1 MDNVNKTPEEILN
14 ESNRVN
20 NINQRVH
27 DMGDATISVSM
38 SVYEL
43 LKQNGYDL
51 SSNFGPLYDYCKK
64 KNNDMIVINRDIKAL
79 VSYEEDLSKKE
90 ASTKNFYDA
99 MFNQYKTGYL
109 DIVEDLITNDPEFT
123 NSAPDDTQITNGKNE
138 FVVRM
143 NEIKYLLGIDVYNSE
158 DYSDKLK
165 KAKKNLSDNYER
177 FRNLTPDEVQ
187 TKGPALRNSIE
198 QNRYYISQ
206 LERRM
211 EAVND
216 LGAPKRAIDSPEQV
230 NELMSKLK
238 YLSNSYVNSIKLT
251 KETRIKLIEIFDR
264 IRMLVAD
271 YRNYVLNY
279 NTIERKYNKLINE
292 MGIVKAS
299 AKTKVREAL
308 DAETDIDNGFAP
320 LSGDAVEPK
329 EKPQDEFKPEPPKP
343 IETPAEE
350 KPQEKSSEKPQE
362 KSSENKP
369 KDSSETSTGSEDMP
383 NEEETDFDEEKLFHV
398 GDTVIYNGRSESV
411 KGIGAPKGLEI
422 GKEYKIDNIIL
433 SGNGLVYLML
443 EGVPY
448 FVDSAVF
455 EKLVKDDKKETGEP
469 DKGKPEEHSEQPVE
483 SPKPEKKDE
492 PKEKGTTTST
502 SSELED
508 EKTVTKGHD
517 YKVLSNDLE
526 DLAPVWRLASF
537 LGIAITI
544 SSGVPALCI
553 LAGWLAI
560 EGYKKIIDAKA
571 RDVITGRKVK
581 ERIKKA
587 AKNIEKAA
595 SEGSSTVTEND
606 VAEVKELVAE
616 VENSIQEE
624 KQEKPEEKESE
635 KTTEKPEEKESEK
648 TTEKPEVENKTITE
662 EKKPSENQSQEDLEA
677 DDIAKEIQKNME
689 NTLKPAGNLPID
701 DKSKGASPTRRM

>member
-1 MDNVNKTPEEILN
+1 MANGNKTPEEILN

-64 KNNDMIVINRDIKAL
+64 KNNDMIVINRDVKAL

-143 NEIKYLLGIDVYNSE
+143 NEIKYLLGVDVYNSE

-211 EAVND
+211 EAANS
-216 LGAPKRAIDSPEQV
+216 LGAPKNAINSPEQV

-264 IRMLVAD
+264 IRMLVTD

-299 AKTKVREAL
+299 AKTKSKEKL
-308 DAETDIDNGFAP
+308 DSETDIDNGFAP
-320 LSGDAVEPK
+320 LSGDTVEPK
-329 EKPQDEFKPEPPKP
+329 EKSQDEVKLEPPKP
-343 IETPAEE
+343 IETPTEE
-350 KPQEKSSEKPQE
+350 KPQDKPESPASAEEPAEEEKF
-362 KSSENKP
+362 
-369 KDSSETSTGSEDMP
+369 
-383 NEEETDFDEEKLFHV
+383 NEEELFHV
-398 GDTVIYNGRSESV
+398 GDVVIYNGKRESR
-411 KGIGAPKGLEI
+411 KDIGAPKGLEI
-422 GKEYKIDNIIL
+422 GKEYKVNNIVYI
-433 SGNGLVYLML
+433 NGLVYLAL
-443 EGVPY
+443 DGVRDV
-448 FVDSAVF
+448 VDSAVF
-455 EKLVKDDKKETGEP
+455 EKLVKGKENPVEE
-469 DKGKPEEHSEQPVE
+469 KPEEKSKPADTQTEAK
-483 SPKPEKKDE
+483 PKETEKEEPE
-492 PKEKGTTTST
+492 PKEKPQEKP
-502 SSELED
+502 SSEE
-508 EKTVTKGHD
+508 EKDITKGHD
-517 YKVLSNDLE
+517 YKLASSTFAK
-526 DLAPVWRLASF
+526 LAPVWRLAAV
-537 LGIAITI
+537 LGIALTAGITPFFI
-544 SSGVPALCI
+544 GG
-553 LAGWLAI
+553 GWLVL
-560 EGYKKIIDAKA
+560 EGIKKTVDSKSRDIIS
-571 RDVITGRKVK
+571 VRKVK
-581 ERIKKA
+581 EKITAKANEIKA
-587 AKNIEKAA
+587 AVSK
-595 SEGSSTVTEND
+595 GDSTVTEAD
-606 VAEVKELVAE
+606 AKEAADLVAE
-616 VENSIQEE
+616 LNNSLPTEPELEQSE
-624 KQEKPEEKESE
+624 QEK
-635 KTTEKPEEKESEK
+635 TD
-648 TTEKPEVENKTITE
+648 ENKGKNPADVE
-662 EKKPSENQSQEDLEA
+662 QNQENLEA
-677 DDIAKEIQKNME
+677 DDLAREIQANLE
-689 NTLKPAGNLPID
+689 NTLRPAGDLP
-701 DKSKGASPTRRM
+701 KTKTM

>member
-64 KNNDMIVINRDIKAL
+64 KNNDMIVINRDVKAL

-109 DIVEDLITNDPEFT
+109 DMVEDLITNDPEFSDKS
-123 NSAPDDTQITNGKNE
+123 NAPSEFQYKSGKNE

-211 EAVND
+211 EAANS
-216 LGAPKRAIDSPEQV
+216 LGAPKNAINSPEQV

-264 IRMLVAD
+264 IRMLVTD

-299 AKTKVREAL
+299 AKTKSKEKL
-308 DAETDIDNGFAP
+308 DSETDIDNEFAP

-343 IETPAEE
+343 IETPTEE
-350 KPQEKSSEKPQE
+350 KPQDKPESPTSAEEPAEEEKF
-362 KSSENKP
+362 
-369 KDSSETSTGSEDMP
+369 
-383 NEEETDFDEEKLFHV
+383 NEEELFHV
-398 GDTVIYNGRSESV
+398 GDVVIYNGKRESR
-411 KGIGAPKGLEI
+411 KDIGAPKGLEI
-422 GKEYKIDNIIL
+422 GKEYKVNNIVYI
-433 SGNGLVYLML
+433 NGLVYLAL
-443 EGVPY
+443 DGVRDV
-448 FVDSAVF
+448 VDSAVF
-455 EKLVKDDKKETGEP
+455 EKLVKGKENPVEE
-469 DKGKPEEHSEQPVE
+469 KPEEKSKPADTQTEAK
-483 SPKPEKKDE
+483 PKEPEKEEPE
-492 PKEKGTTTST
+492 PKEKPQEEPQEKP
-502 SSELED
+502 SSEE
-508 EKTVTKGHD
+508 EKDITKGHD
-517 YKVLSNDLE
+517 YKLASSTFAK
-526 DLAPVWRLASF
+526 LAPVWRIAAV
-537 LGIAITI
+537 LGIALTAGITPFFI
-544 SSGVPALCI
+544 GG
-553 LAGWLAI
+553 GWLVL
-560 EGYKKIIDAKA
+560 EGIKKIVDSKS
-571 RDVITGRKVK
+571 RDIISVRKVK
-581 ERIKKA
+581 EKITAKANEIKA
-587 AKNIEKAA
+587 AA
-595 SEGSSTVTEND
+595 SKGDSTVTEQD
-606 VAEVKELVAE
+606 AKDAADLVAE
-616 VENSIQEE
+616 LNNSLPTEPELEQPE
-624 KQEKPEEKESE
+624 QEK
-635 KTTEKPEEKESEK
+635 TD
-648 TTEKPEVENKTITE
+648 ENKGKNPAAAE
-662 EKKPSENQSQEDLEA
+662 QSQENLEA
-677 DDIAKEIQKNME
+677 DDLAREIQANLE
-689 NTLKPAGNLPID
+689 NTLRPAGDLP
-701 DKSKGASPTRRM
+701 KTKTM

>member
-1 MDNVNKTPEEILN
+1 MANGNKTPEEILN

-64 KNNDMIVINRDIKAL
+64 KNNDMIVINRDVKAL

-109 DIVEDLITNDPEFT
+109 DIVEDLITNDPEFSDKS
-123 NSAPDDTQITNGKNE
+123 NAPTEFQYKSGKNE

-143 NEIKYLLGIDVYNSE
+143 NEIKYLLGVDVYNSE

-211 EAVND
+211 EAANS
-216 LGAPKRAIDSPEQV
+216 LGAPKNAINSPEQV

-264 IRMLVAD
+264 IRMLVTD

-299 AKTKVREAL
+299 AKTKSKEKL
-308 DAETDIDNGFAP
+308 DSETDIDNEFAP

-343 IETPAEE
+343 IETPTEE
-350 KPQEKSSEKPQE
+350 KPQDKPESPASAEEPAEEEKF
-362 KSSENKP
+362 
-369 KDSSETSTGSEDMP
+369 
-383 NEEETDFDEEKLFHV
+383 NEEELFHV
-398 GDTVIYNGRSESV
+398 GDVVIYNGKRESR
-411 KGIGAPKGLEI
+411 KDIGAPKGLEI
-422 GKEYKIDNIIL
+422 GKEYKVNNIVYI
-433 SGNGLVYLML
+433 NGLVYLAL
-443 EGVPY
+443 DGVRDV
-448 FVDSAVF
+448 VDSAVF
-455 EKLVKDDKKETGEP
+455 EKLVKGKEN
-469 DKGKPEEHSEQPVE
+469 PVE
-483 SPKPEKKDE
+483 EKPQEKSKPVDTQTEAKPKEPEKEEPE
-492 PKEKGTTTST
+492 PKEKPQEEPQEKP
-502 SSELED
+502 SSEE
-508 EKTVTKGHD
+508 EKDITKGHD
-517 YKVLSNDLE
+517 YKLASSTFAK
-526 DLAPVWRLASF
+526 LAPVWRLAAV
-537 LGIAITI
+537 LGIALTAGITPFFI
-544 SSGVPALCI
+544 GG
-553 LAGWLAI
+553 GWLVL
-560 EGYKKIIDAKA
+560 EGIKKIVDSKS
-571 RDVITGRKVK
+571 RDIISVRKVK
-581 ERIKKA
+581 EKITEKANKVREAA
-587 AKNIEKAA
+587 AK
-595 SEGSSTVTEND
+595 GDSTVTEQD
-606 VAEVKELVAE
+606 AKDAADLVAE
-616 VENSIQEE
+616 LNNSLPTEPELEQPE
-624 KQEKPEEKESE
+624 QEKSD
-635 KTTEKPEEKESEK
+635 
-648 TTEKPEVENKTITE
+648 ENKGKNPADVE
-662 EKKPSENQSQEDLEA
+662 QSQENLEA
-677 DDIAKEIQKNME
+677 DDLAREIQANLE
-689 NTLKPAGNLPID
+689 NTLKPAGDLP
-701 DKSKGASPTRRM
+701 KTKTM

>member
-1 MDNVNKTPEEILN
+1 MANGNKTPEEILN

-38 SVYEL
+38 AVYEL

-64 KNNDMIVINRDIKAL
+64 KNNDMIVINRDVKAL

-109 DIVEDLITNDPEFT
+109 DIVEDLITNDPEFSDKS
-123 NSAPDDTQITNGKNE
+123 SAPTEFQYKSGKNE

-143 NEIKYLLGIDVYNSE
+143 NEIKYLLGVDVYNSE

-211 EAVND
+211 EAANS
-216 LGAPKRAIDSPEQV
+216 LGAPKNAINSPEQV

-264 IRMLVAD
+264 IRMLVTD

-299 AKTKVREAL
+299 AKTKSKEKL
-308 DAETDIDNGFAP
+308 DSETDIDNEFAP

-343 IETPAEE
+343 IETPTEE
-350 KPQEKSSEKPQE
+350 KPQDKPESPASAEEPAEEEKF
-362 KSSENKP
+362 
-369 KDSSETSTGSEDMP
+369 
-383 NEEETDFDEEKLFHV
+383 NEEELFHV
-398 GDTVIYNGRSESV
+398 GDVVIYNGKRESR
-411 KGIGAPKGLEI
+411 KDIGAPKGLEI
-422 GKEYKIDNIIL
+422 GKEYKVNNIVYI
-433 SGNGLVYLML
+433 NGLVYLAL
-443 EGVPY
+443 DGVRDV
-448 FVDSAVF
+448 VDSAVF
-455 EKLVKDDKKETGEP
+455 EKLVKGKEN
-469 DKGKPEEHSEQPVE
+469 PVE
-483 SPKPEKKDE
+483 EKPQEKSKPVDTQTEAKPKEPEKEEPE
-492 PKEKGTTTST
+492 PKEKPQEEPQEKP
-502 SSELED
+502 SSEE
-508 EKTVTKGHD
+508 EKDITKGHD
-517 YKVLSNDLE
+517 YKLASSTFAK
-526 DLAPVWRLASF
+526 LAPVWRLAAV
-537 LGIAITI
+537 LGIALTAGITPFFI
-544 SSGVPALCI
+544 GG
-553 LAGWLAI
+553 GWLVL
-560 EGYKKIIDAKA
+560 EGIKKIVDSKS
-571 RDVITGRKVK
+571 RDIISVRKVK
-581 ERIKKA
+581 EKITEKANKVREAA
-587 AKNIEKAA
+587 AK
-595 SEGSSTVTEND
+595 GDSTVTEQD
-606 VAEVKELVAE
+606 AKDAADLVAE
-616 VENSIQEE
+616 LNNSLPTEPELEQPE
-624 KQEKPEEKESE
+624 QEKSD
-635 KTTEKPEEKESEK
+635 
-648 TTEKPEVENKTITE
+648 ENKGKNPADVE
-662 EKKPSENQSQEDLEA
+662 QSQENLEA
-677 DDIAKEIQKNME
+677 DDLAREIQANLE
-689 NTLKPAGNLPID
+689 NTLKPAGDLP
-701 DKSKGASPTRRM
+701 KTKTM

>member
-1 MDNVNKTPEEILN
+1 MANGNKTPEEILN

-64 KNNDMIVINRDIKAL
+64 KNNDIIVINRDVKAL

-109 DIVEDLITNDPEFT
+109 DMVEDLITNDPEFT

-143 NEIKYLLGIDVYNSE
+143 NEIKYLLGVDVYNSE

-211 EAVND
+211 EAANS
-216 LGAPKRAIDSPEQV
+216 LGAPKNAINSPEQV

-264 IRMLVAD
+264 IRMLVTD

-299 AKTKVREAL
+299 AKTKSKEKL
-308 DAETDIDNGFAP
+308 DSETDIDNEFAP

-343 IETPAEE
+343 IETPTEE
-350 KPQEKSSEKPQE
+350 KPQDKPESPASAEEPTEEEKF
-362 KSSENKP
+362 
-369 KDSSETSTGSEDMP
+369 
-383 NEEETDFDEEKLFHV
+383 NEEELFHV
-398 GDTVIYNGRSESV
+398 GDVVIYNGKRESR
-411 KGIGAPKGLEI
+411 KDIGAPKGLEI
-422 GKEYKIDNIIL
+422 GKEYKVNNIVYI
-433 SGNGLVYLML
+433 NGLVYLAL
-443 EGVPY
+443 DGVRDV
-448 FVDSAVF
+448 VDSAVF
-455 EKLVKDDKKETGEP
+455 EKLVKGKENPVEE
-469 DKGKPEEHSEQPVE
+469 KPEEKSKPADTQTEAK
-483 SPKPEKKDE
+483 PKEPEKEEPE
-492 PKEKGTTTST
+492 PKEKPQEEPQEKP
-502 SSELED
+502 SSEEEED
-508 EKTVTKGHD
+508 ITKGHD
-517 YKVLSNDLE
+517 YKLASSTFAK
-526 DLAPVWRLASF
+526 LAPVWRLAAV
-537 LGIAITI
+537 LGIALTAGITPFFI
-544 SSGVPALCI
+544 GG
-553 LAGWLAI
+553 GWLVL
-560 EGYKKIIDAKA
+560 EGIKKIVDSKS
-571 RDVITGRKVK
+571 RDIISVRKVK
-581 ERIKKA
+581 EKITAKANEIKA
-587 AKNIEKAA
+587 AVSK
-595 SEGSSTVTEND
+595 GDSTVTEAD
-606 VAEVKELVAE
+606 AKEAADLVAE
-616 VENSIQEE
+616 LNNSLPTEPELEQP
-624 KQEKPEEKESE
+624 KQEK
-635 KTTEKPEEKESEK
+635 TG
-648 TTEKPEVENKTITE
+648 ENKGKNPADVE
-662 EKKPSENQSQEDLEA
+662 QSQENLEA
-677 DDIAKEIQKNME
+677 DDLAREIQANLE
-689 NTLKPAGNLPID
+689 NTLKPAGDLP
-701 DKSKGASPTRRM
+701 KTKAM

>member
-1 MDNVNKTPEEILN
+1 MANGNKTPEEILN

-64 KNNDMIVINRDIKAL
+64 KNNDIIVINRDVKAL

-109 DIVEDLITNDPEFT
+109 DIVEDLITNDPEFSDKS
-123 NSAPDDTQITNGKNE
+123 SAPTEFQYKSGKNE

-143 NEIKYLLGIDVYNSE
+143 NEIKYLLGVDVYNSE

-165 KAKKNLSDNYER
+165 KAKKKLSANYEH

-211 EAVND
+211 EAANS
-216 LGAPKRAIDSPEQV
+216 LGVPKRAIDSPEQV

-251 KETRIKLIEIFDR
+251 TETRIKLIEIFDR
-264 IRMLVAD
+264 IRMLVTD

-308 DAETDIDNGFAP
+308 DAETDIDNEFAP

-350 KPQEKSSEKPQE
+350 KPQDKPESPASAEEPAEEEKF
-362 KSSENKP
+362 
-369 KDSSETSTGSEDMP
+369 
-383 NEEETDFDEEKLFHV
+383 NEEELFHV
-398 GDTVIYNGRSESV
+398 GDVVIYNGKSESV

-422 GKEYKIDNIIL
+422 GKEYKVNNIVYI
-433 SGNGLVYLML
+433 NGLVYLAL
-443 EGVPY
+443 DGVRDV
-448 FVDSAVF
+448 VDSAVF
-455 EKLVKDDKKETGEP
+455 EKLVKGKENPVEE
-469 DKGKPEEHSEQPVE
+469 KPEEKSKPADTQTEAK
-483 SPKPEKKDE
+483 PKEPEKEEPE
-492 PKEKGTTTST
+492 PKEKPQEEPQEKP
-502 SSELED
+502 SSEE
-508 EKTVTKGHD
+508 EKDITKGHD
-517 YKVLSNDLE
+517 YKLASSTFAK
-526 DLAPVWRLASF
+526 LAPVWRLAAV
-537 LGIAITI
+537 LGIALTAGITPFFI
-544 SSGVPALCI
+544 GG
-553 LAGWLAI
+553 GWLVL
-560 EGYKKIIDAKA
+560 EGIKKTVDSKA
-571 RDVITGRKVK
+571 RDIISVRKVK
-581 ERIKKA
+581 EKITAKANEIKA
-587 AKNIEKAA
+587 AVSK
-595 SEGSSTVTEND
+595 GDSTVTEAD
-606 VAEVKELVAE
+606 AKEAADLVAE
-616 VENSIQEE
+616 LNNSLPTEPELEQPE
-624 KQEKPEEKESE
+624 QEK
-635 KTTEKPEEKESEK
+635 TD
-648 TTEKPEVENKTITE
+648 ENKGKNPADAE
-662 EKKPSENQSQEDLEA
+662 QSQENLEA
-677 DDIAKEIQKNME
+677 DDLAREIQANLE
-689 NTLKPAGNLPID
+689 NTLRPAGDLP
-701 DKSKGASPTRRM
+701 KTKTM

>member
-1 MDNVNKTPEEILN
+1 MANGNKTPEEILN

-64 KNNDMIVINRDIKAL
+64 KNNDMIVINRDVKAL

-109 DIVEDLITNDPEFT
+109 DMVEDLITNDPEFSDKS
-123 NSAPDDTQITNGKNE
+123 NAPTEFQYKSGKNE

-143 NEIKYLLGIDVYNSE
+143 NEIKYLLGVDVYNSE

-211 EAVND
+211 EAANS
-216 LGAPKRAIDSPEQV
+216 LGAPKNAIDSPEQV

-264 IRMLVAD
+264 IRMLVTD

-299 AKTKVREAL
+299 AKTKSKEKL
-308 DAETDIDNGFAP
+308 DSETDIDNEFAP

-329 EKPQDEFKPEPPKP
+329 EKPQDEVKLETPKP
-343 IETPAEE
+343 IETPTEE
-350 KPQEKSSEKPQE
+350 KPQDKPESPASAEEPAEEEKF
-362 KSSENKP
+362 
-369 KDSSETSTGSEDMP
+369 
-383 NEEETDFDEEKLFHV
+383 NEEELFHV
-398 GDTVIYNGRSESV
+398 GDVVIYNGKRESR
-411 KGIGAPKGLEI
+411 KDIGAPKGLEI
-422 GKEYKIDNIIL
+422 GKEYKVNNIVYI
-433 SGNGLVYLML
+433 NGLVYLAL
-443 EGVPY
+443 DGVRDV
-448 FVDSAVF
+448 VDSAVF
-455 EKLVKDDKKETGEP
+455 EKLVKGKENPVEE
-469 DKGKPEEHSEQPVE
+469 KPEEKSKPADTQTEAK
-483 SPKPEKKDE
+483 PKEPEKEEPE
-492 PKEKGTTTST
+492 PKEKPQEEPQEKP
-502 SSELED
+502 SSEE
-508 EKTVTKGHD
+508 EKDVTKGHD
-517 YKVLSNDLE
+517 YKLASSTFAK
-526 DLAPVWRLASF
+526 LAPVWRLAAV
-537 LGIAITI
+537 LGIALTAGITPFFI
-544 SSGVPALCI
+544 GG
-553 LAGWLAI
+553 GWLVL
-560 EGYKKIIDAKA
+560 EGIKKIVDSKS
-571 RDVITGRKVK
+571 RDIISVRKVK
-581 ERIKKA
+581 EKITAKANEIKA
-587 AKNIEKAA
+587 AA
-595 SEGSSTVTEND
+595 SKGDSTVTEAD
-606 VAEVKELVAE
+606 AKEAEDLVAE
-616 VENSIQEE
+616 LNNSLPTEPELEQPE
-624 KQEKPEEKESE
+624 QEK
-635 KTTEKPEEKESEK
+635 TD
-648 TTEKPEVENKTITE
+648 ENKGKNPADAE
-662 EKKPSENQSQEDLEA
+662 QSQENLEA
-677 DDIAKEIQKNME
+677 DDLAREIQANLE
-689 NTLKPAGNLPID
+689 NTLRPAGDLP
-701 DKSKGASPTRRM
+701 KTKTM

>member
-1 MDNVNKTPEEILN
+1 MANGNKTPEEILN

-64 KNNDMIVINRDIKAL
+64 KNNDIIVINRDVKAL

-109 DIVEDLITNDPEFT
+109 DMVEDLITNDPEFT

-143 NEIKYLLGIDVYNSE
+143 NEIKYLLGVDVYNSE

-211 EAVND
+211 EAANS
-216 LGAPKRAIDSPEQV
+216 LGAPKNAINSPEQV

-264 IRMLVAD
+264 IRMLVTD

-299 AKTKVREAL
+299 AKTKSKEKL
-308 DAETDIDNGFAP
+308 DSETDIDNEFAP

-343 IETPAEE
+343 IETPTEE
-350 KPQEKSSEKPQE
+350 KPQDKPESPASAEEPAEEEKF
-362 KSSENKP
+362 
-369 KDSSETSTGSEDMP
+369 
-383 NEEETDFDEEKLFHV
+383 NEEELFHV
-398 GDTVIYNGRSESV
+398 GDVVIYNGKRESR
-411 KGIGAPKGLEI
+411 KDIGAPKGLEI
-422 GKEYKIDNIIL
+422 GKEYKVNNIVYI
-433 SGNGLVYLML
+433 NGLVYLAL
-443 EGVPY
+443 DGVRDV
-448 FVDSAVF
+448 VDSAVF
-455 EKLVKDDKKETGEP
+455 EKLVKGKENPVEE
-469 DKGKPEEHSEQPVE
+469 KPEEKSKPADTQTEAK
-483 SPKPEKKDE
+483 PKEPEKEEPE
-492 PKEKGTTTST
+492 PKEKPQEEPQEKP
-502 SSELED
+502 SSEEEED
-508 EKTVTKGHD
+508 ITKGHD
-517 YKVLSNDLE
+517 YKLASSTFAK
-526 DLAPVWRLASF
+526 LAPVWRLAAV
-537 LGIAITI
+537 LGIALTAGITPFFI
-544 SSGVPALCI
+544 GG
-553 LAGWLAI
+553 GWLVL
-560 EGYKKIIDAKA
+560 EGIKKTVDSKSRDIIS
-571 RDVITGRKVK
+571 VRKVK
-581 ERIKKA
+581 EKITAKANEIKA
-587 AKNIEKAA
+587 AVSK
-595 SEGSSTVTEND
+595 GDSTVTEAD
-606 VAEVKELVAE
+606 AKEAEDLVAE
-616 VENSIQEE
+616 LNNSLPTEPELEQPE
-624 KQEKPEEKESE
+624 QEK
-635 KTTEKPEEKESEK
+635 TD
-648 TTEKPEVENKTITE
+648 ENKGKNPADAE
-662 EKKPSENQSQEDLEA
+662 QSQENLEA
-677 DDIAKEIQKNME
+677 DDLAREIQANLE
-689 NTLKPAGNLPID
+689 NTLRPAGDLP
-701 DKSKGASPTRRM
+701 KTKTM

>member
-1 MDNVNKTPEEILN
+1 MANGNKTPEEILN

-64 KNNDMIVINRDIKAL
+64 KNNDMIVINRDVKAL

-143 NEIKYLLGIDVYNSE
+143 NEIKYLLGVDVYNSE

-211 EAVND
+211 EAANS
-216 LGAPKRAIDSPEQV
+216 LGAPKNAIDSPEQV

-264 IRMLVAD
+264 IRMLVTD

-299 AKTKVREAL
+299 AKTKSKEKL
-308 DAETDIDNGFAP
+308 DSETDIDNEFAP

-343 IETPAEE
+343 IETPTEE
-350 KPQEKSSEKPQE
+350 KPQDKPESPASAEEPAEEEKF
-362 KSSENKP
+362 
-369 KDSSETSTGSEDMP
+369 
-383 NEEETDFDEEKLFHV
+383 NEEELFHV
-398 GDTVIYNGRSESV
+398 GDVVIYNGKRESR
-411 KGIGAPKGLEI
+411 KDIGAPKGLEI
-422 GKEYKIDNIIL
+422 GKEYKVNNIVYI
-433 SGNGLVYLML
+433 NGLVYLAL
-443 EGVPY
+443 DGVRDV
-448 FVDSAVF
+448 VDSAVF
-455 EKLVKDDKKETGEP
+455 EKLVKGKENPVEE
-469 DKGKPEEHSEQPVE
+469 KPEEKSKPADTQTEAK
-483 SPKPEKKDE
+483 PKEPEKEEPE
-492 PKEKGTTTST
+492 PKEKPQ
-502 SSELED
+502 EEPQ
-508 EKTVTKGHD
+508 EKPSAEEEKDITKGHD
-517 YKVLSNDLE
+517 YKLASSTFAK
-526 DLAPVWRLASF
+526 LAPVWRLAAV
-537 LGIAITI
+537 LGIALTAGITPFFI
-544 SSGVPALCI
+544 GG
-553 LAGWLAI
+553 GWLVL
-560 EGYKKIIDAKA
+560 EGIKKIVDSKS
-571 RDVITGRKVK
+571 RDIISVRKVK
-581 ERIKKA
+581 EKITAKANEIKA
-587 AKNIEKAA
+587 AA
-595 SEGSSTVTEND
+595 SKGDSTVTEAD
-606 VAEVKELVAE
+606 AKEAEDLVAE
-616 VENSIQEE
+616 LNNSLPTEPELEQPE
-624 KQEKPEEKESE
+624 QEK
-635 KTTEKPEEKESEK
+635 TD
-648 TTEKPEVENKTITE
+648 ENKGKNPADAE
-662 EKKPSENQSQEDLEA
+662 QSQENLEA
-677 DDIAKEIQKNME
+677 DDLAREIQANLE
-689 NTLKPAGNLPID
+689 NTLRPAGDLP
-701 DKSKGASPTRRM
+701 KTKTM

>member
-1 MDNVNKTPEEILN
+1 MANGNKTPEEILN

-64 KNNDMIVINRDIKAL
+64 KNNDMIVINRDVKAL
-79 VSYEEDLSKKE
+79 VSYEDDLSKKE

-109 DIVEDLITNDPEFT
+109 DMVEDLITNDPEFSDKS
-123 NSAPDDTQITNGKNE
+123 NAPTEFQYKSGKNE

-143 NEIKYLLGIDVYNSE
+143 NEIKYLLGVDVYNSE

-211 EAVND
+211 EAANS
-216 LGAPKRAIDSPEQV
+216 LGAPKNAINSPEQV

-264 IRMLVAD
+264 IRMLVTD

-299 AKTKVREAL
+299 AKTKSKEKL
-308 DAETDIDNGFAP
+308 DSETDIDNEFAP
-320 LSGDAVEPK
+320 LSGDAVESK
-329 EKPQDEFKPEPPKP
+329 EKPQDEVKLEPPKP
-343 IETPAEE
+343 IETPTDE
-350 KPQEKSSEKPQE
+350 KPQDIPESPASAEEPAEEEKF
-362 KSSENKP
+362 
-369 KDSSETSTGSEDMP
+369 
-383 NEEETDFDEEKLFHV
+383 NEEELFHV
-398 GDTVIYNGRSESV
+398 GDVVIYNGKRESR
-411 KGIGAPKGLEI
+411 KDIGAPKGLEI
-422 GKEYKIDNIIL
+422 GKEYKVNNIVYI
-433 SGNGLVYLML
+433 NGLVYLAL
-443 EGVPY
+443 DGVRDV
-448 FVDSAVF
+448 VDSAVF
-455 EKLVKDDKKETGEP
+455 EKLVKGKENPVEE
-469 DKGKPEEHSEQPVE
+469 KPEEKSKPADTQTEAK
-483 SPKPEKKDE
+483 PKEPEKEEPE
-492 PKEKGTTTST
+492 PKEKPQEEPQEKP
-502 SSELED
+502 SSEE
-508 EKTVTKGHD
+508 EKDITKGHD
-517 YKVLSNDLE
+517 YKLASSTFAK
-526 DLAPVWRLASF
+526 LAPVWRLAAV
-537 LGIAITI
+537 LGIALTAGITPFFI
-544 SSGVPALCI
+544 GG
-553 LAGWLAI
+553 GWLVL
-560 EGYKKIIDAKA
+560 EGIKKIVDSKS
-571 RDVITGRKVK
+571 RDIISVRKVK
-581 ERIKKA
+581 EKITEKAKKVREAA
-587 AKNIEKAA
+587 AK
-595 SEGSSTVTEND
+595 GDSTVTEQD
-606 VAEVKELVAE
+606 AKDAADLVAE
-616 VENSIQEE
+616 LNNSLPTEPELEQPE
-624 KQEKPEEKESE
+624 QEK
-635 KTTEKPEEKESEK
+635 TD
-648 TTEKPEVENKTITE
+648 ENKGKNPADVE
-662 EKKPSENQSQEDLEA
+662 QSQENLEA
-677 DDIAKEIQKNME
+677 DDLAREIQANLE
-689 NTLKPAGNLPID
+689 NTLRPAGDLP
-701 DKSKGASPTRRM
+701 KTKTM

>member
-1 MDNVNKTPEEILN
+1 MANGNKTPEEILN

-64 KNNDMIVINRDIKAL
+64 KNNDMIVINRDVKAL

-109 DIVEDLITNDPEFT
+109 DIVEDLITNDPEFSDKS
-123 NSAPDDTQITNGKNE
+123 SAPTEFQYKSGKNE

-143 NEIKYLLGIDVYNSE
+143 NEIKYLLGVDVYNSE

-211 EAVND
+211 EAANS
-216 LGAPKRAIDSPEQV
+216 LGAPKNAINSPEQV

-264 IRMLVAD
+264 IRMLVTD

-299 AKTKVREAL
+299 AKTKSKEKL
-308 DAETDIDNGFAP
+308 DSETDIDNEFAP

-343 IETPAEE
+343 IETPTEE
-350 KPQEKSSEKPQE
+350 KPQDKPESPASAEEPAEEEKF
-362 KSSENKP
+362 
-369 KDSSETSTGSEDMP
+369 
-383 NEEETDFDEEKLFHV
+383 NEEELFHV
-398 GDTVIYNGRSESV
+398 GDVVIYNGKRESR
-411 KGIGAPKGLEI
+411 KDIGAPKGLEI
-422 GKEYKIDNIIL
+422 GKEYKVNNIVYI
-433 SGNGLVYLML
+433 NGLVYLAL
-443 EGVPY
+443 DGVRDV
-448 FVDSAVF
+448 VDSAVF
-455 EKLVKDDKKETGEP
+455 EKLVKGKENPVEE
-469 DKGKPEEHSEQPVE
+469 KPEEKSKPVNTQTE
-483 SPKPEKKDE
+483 AKPKEPEKEE
-492 PKEKGTTTST
+492 PEHKEKPQEEPQEKP
-502 SSELED
+502 SSEE
-508 EKTVTKGHD
+508 EKDITKGHD
-517 YKVLSNDLE
+517 YKLASSTFAK
-526 DLAPVWRLASF
+526 LAPVWRIAAV
-537 LGIAITI
+537 LGIALTAGITPFFI
-544 SSGVPALCI
+544 GG
-553 LAGWLAI
+553 GWLVL
-560 EGYKKIIDAKA
+560 EGIKKIVDSKS
-571 RDVITGRKVK
+571 RDIISVRKVK
-581 ERIKKA
+581 EKITAKANEIKA
-587 AKNIEKAA
+587 AA
-595 SEGSSTVTEND
+595 SKGDSTVTEQD
-606 VAEVKELVAE
+606 AKDAADLVAE
-616 VENSIQEE
+616 LNNSLPTEPELEQPE
-624 KQEKPEEKESE
+624 QEKSD
-635 KTTEKPEEKESEK
+635 
-648 TTEKPEVENKTITE
+648 ENKGKNPADVE
-662 EKKPSENQSQEDLEA
+662 QSQENLEA
-677 DDIAKEIQKNME
+677 DDLAREIQANLE
-689 NTLKPAGNLPID
+689 NTLKPAGDLP
-701 DKSKGASPTRRM
+701 KTKAM

>member
-1 MDNVNKTPEEILN
+1 MANGNKTPEEILN

-109 DIVEDLITNDPEFT
+109 DIVEDLITNDPEFSDKS
-123 NSAPDDTQITNGKNE
+123 NAPTEFQYKSGKNE

-143 NEIKYLLGIDVYNSE
+143 NEIKYLLGVDVYNSE

-211 EAVND
+211 EAANS
-216 LGAPKRAIDSPEQV
+216 LGAPKNAINSPEQV

-264 IRMLVAD
+264 IRMLVTD

-329 EKPQDEFKPEPPKP
+329 EKPQDEVKPEPPKP
-343 IETPAEE
+343 IETPTEE
-350 KPQEKSSEKPQE
+350 KPQDKPESPASAEEPAEEEKF
-362 KSSENKP
+362 
-369 KDSSETSTGSEDMP
+369 
-383 NEEETDFDEEKLFHV
+383 NEEELFHV
-398 GDTVIYNGRSESV
+398 GDVVIYNGKRESR
-411 KGIGAPKGLEI
+411 KDIGAPKGLEI
-422 GKEYKIDNIIL
+422 GKEYKVNNIVYI
-433 SGNGLVYLML
+433 NGLVYLAL
-443 EGVPY
+443 DGVRDV
-448 FVDSAVF
+448 VDSAVF
-455 EKLVKDDKKETGEP
+455 EKLVKGKENPVEE
-469 DKGKPEEHSEQPVE
+469 KPEEKSKPVDTQTE
-483 SPKPEKKDE
+483 AKPKEPEKEEPE
-492 PKEKGTTTST
+492 PKEKPQEEPQEKP
-502 SSELED
+502 SSEE
-508 EKTVTKGHD
+508 EKDITKGHD
-517 YKVLSNDLE
+517 YKLASSTFAK
-526 DLAPVWRLASF
+526 LAPVWRLAAV
-537 LGIAITI
+537 LGIALTAGITPFFI
-544 SSGVPALCI
+544 GG
-553 LAGWLAI
+553 GWLVL
-560 EGYKKIIDAKA
+560 EGIKKIVDSKS
-571 RDVITGRKVK
+571 RDIISVRKVK
-581 ERIKKA
+581 EKITEKANKVREAA
-587 AKNIEKAA
+587 AK
-595 SEGSSTVTEND
+595 GDSTVTEQD
-606 VAEVKELVAE
+606 AKDAADLVAE
-616 VENSIQEE
+616 LNNSLPTEPELEQPE
-624 KQEKPEEKESE
+624 QEKSD
-635 KTTEKPEEKESEK
+635 
-648 TTEKPEVENKTITE
+648 ENKGKNPADVE
-662 EKKPSENQSQEDLEA
+662 QSQENLEA
-677 DDIAKEIQKNME
+677 DDLAREIQANLE
-689 NTLKPAGNLPID
+689 NTLRPAGDLP
-701 DKSKGASPTRRM
+701 KTKTM

>member
-1 MDNVNKTPEEILN
+1 MANGNKTPEEILN

-64 KNNDMIVINRDIKAL
+64 KNNDMIVINRDVKAL

-143 NEIKYLLGIDVYNSE
+143 NEIKYLLGVDVYNSE

-211 EAVND
+211 EAANS
-216 LGAPKRAIDSPEQV
+216 LGAPKNAINSPEQV

-264 IRMLVAD
+264 IRMLVTD

-299 AKTKVREAL
+299 AKTKSKEKL
-308 DAETDIDNGFAP
+308 DSETDIDNGFAP
-320 LSGDAVEPK
+320 LSGDTVEPK
-329 EKPQDEFKPEPPKP
+329 EKSQDEVKLEPPKP
-343 IETPAEE
+343 IETPTEE
-350 KPQEKSSEKPQE
+350 KPQDKPESPASAEEPAEEEKF
-362 KSSENKP
+362 
-369 KDSSETSTGSEDMP
+369 
-383 NEEETDFDEEKLFHV
+383 NEEELFHV
-398 GDTVIYNGRSESV
+398 GDVVIYNGKRESR
-411 KGIGAPKGLEI
+411 KDIGAPKGLEI
-422 GKEYKIDNIIL
+422 GKEYKVNNIVYI
-433 SGNGLVYLML
+433 NGLVYLAL
-443 EGVPY
+443 DGVRDV
-448 FVDSAVF
+448 VDSAVF
-455 EKLVKDDKKETGEP
+455 EKLVKGKENPVEE
-469 DKGKPEEHSEQPVE
+469 KPEEKSKPADTQTEAK
-483 SPKPEKKDE
+483 PKEPEKEEPE
-492 PKEKGTTTST
+492 PKEKPQEKP
-502 SSELED
+502 SSEE
-508 EKTVTKGHD
+508 EKDITKGHD
-517 YKVLSNDLE
+517 YKLASSTFAK
-526 DLAPVWRLASF
+526 LAPVWRLAAV
-537 LGIAITI
+537 LGIALTAGITPFFI
-544 SSGVPALCI
+544 GG
-553 LAGWLAI
+553 GWLVL
-560 EGYKKIIDAKA
+560 EGIKKIVDSKS
-571 RDVITGRKVK
+571 RDIISVRKVK
-581 ERIKKA
+581 EKITVKANEIKA
-587 AKNIEKAA
+587 AVSK
-595 SEGSSTVTEND
+595 GDSTVTEAD
-606 VAEVKELVAE
+606 AKEAADLVAE
-616 VENSIQEE
+616 LNNSLPTEPELEQPE
-624 KQEKPEEKESE
+624 QEK
-635 KTTEKPEEKESEK
+635 TD
-648 TTEKPEVENKTITE
+648 ENKGKNPADVE
-662 EKKPSENQSQEDLEA
+662 QSQENLEA
-677 DDIAKEIQKNME
+677 DDLAREIQANLE
-689 NTLKPAGNLPID
+689 NTLRPAGDLP
-701 DKSKGASPTRRM
+701 KTKTM

>member
-1 MDNVNKTPEEILN
+1 MANGNKTPEEILN

-64 KNNDMIVINRDIKAL
+64 KNNDMIVINRDVKAL

-109 DIVEDLITNDPEFT
+109 DIVEDLITNDPEFSDKS
-123 NSAPDDTQITNGKNE
+123 SAPTEFQYKSGKNE

-143 NEIKYLLGIDVYNSE
+143 NEIKYLLGVDVYNSE

-211 EAVND
+211 EAANS
-216 LGAPKRAIDSPEQV
+216 LGAPKNAINSPEQV

-264 IRMLVAD
+264 IRMLVTD

-299 AKTKVREAL
+299 AKTKSKEKL
-308 DAETDIDNGFAP
+308 DSETDIDNEFAP

-329 EKPQDEFKPEPPKP
+329 EKPQDEVKPEPPKP
-343 IETPAEE
+343 IETPTEE
-350 KPQEKSSEKPQE
+350 KPQDKPESPASAEEPAEEEKF
-362 KSSENKP
+362 
-369 KDSSETSTGSEDMP
+369 
-383 NEEETDFDEEKLFHV
+383 NEEELFHV
-398 GDTVIYNGRSESV
+398 GDVVIYNGKRESR
-411 KGIGAPKGLEI
+411 KDIGAPKGLEI
-422 GKEYKIDNIIL
+422 GKEYKVNNIVYI
-433 SGNGLVYLML
+433 NGLVYLAL
-443 EGVPY
+443 DGVRDV
-448 FVDSAVF
+448 VDSAVF
-455 EKLVKDDKKETGEP
+455 EKLVKGKENPVEE
-469 DKGKPEEHSEQPVE
+469 KPEEKSKPVDTQTE
-483 SPKPEKKDE
+483 AKPKEPEKEEPE
-492 PKEKGTTTST
+492 PKEKPQEEPQEKP
-502 SSELED
+502 SSEE
-508 EKTVTKGHD
+508 EKDITKGHD
-517 YKVLSNDLE
+517 YKLASSTFAK
-526 DLAPVWRLASF
+526 LAPVWRLAAV
-537 LGIAITI
+537 LGIALTAGITPFFI
-544 SSGVPALCI
+544 GG
-553 LAGWLAI
+553 GWLVL
-560 EGYKKIIDAKA
+560 EGIKKIVDSKS
-571 RDVITGRKVK
+571 RDIISVRKVK
-581 ERIKKA
+581 EKITEKANKVRKA
-587 AKNIEKAA
+587 AAK
-595 SEGSSTVTEND
+595 GDSTVTEED
-606 VAEVKELVAE
+606 AKDAADLVAE
-616 VENSIQEE
+616 LNNSLPTEPELEQPE
-624 KQEKPEEKESE
+624 QEKSD
-635 KTTEKPEEKESEK
+635 
-648 TTEKPEVENKTITE
+648 ENKGKNPADVE
-662 EKKPSENQSQEDLEA
+662 QSQENLEA
-677 DDIAKEIQKNME
+677 DDLAREIQANLE
-689 NTLKPAGNLPID
+689 NTLRPAGDLP
-701 DKSKGASPTRRM
+701 KTKTM

>member
-1 MDNVNKTPEEILN
+1 MANGNKTPEEILN

-64 KNNDMIVINRDIKAL
+64 KNNDIIVINRDVKAL

-109 DIVEDLITNDPEFT
+109 DIVEDLITNDPEFSDKSSVPT
-123 NSAPDDTQITNGKNE
+123 EFQYKSGKNE

-143 NEIKYLLGIDVYNSE
+143 NEIKYLLGVDVYNSE

-211 EAVND
+211 EAANS
-216 LGAPKRAIDSPEQV
+216 LGAPKNAINSPEQV

-264 IRMLVAD
+264 IRMLVTD

-292 MGIVKAS
+292 MGIVKAGD
-299 AKTKVREAL
+299 KTKVREAL

-329 EKPQDEFKPEPPKP
+329 EKPQDEFKPEPPEP

-350 KPQEKSSEKPQE
+350 KPQDKPESPASAEEPAEEEKF
-362 KSSENKP
+362 
-369 KDSSETSTGSEDMP
+369 
-383 NEEETDFDEEKLFHV
+383 NEEELFHV
-398 GDTVIYNGRSESV
+398 GDVVIYNGKRESR
-411 KGIGAPKGLEI
+411 KDIGAPKGLEI
-422 GKEYKIDNIIL
+422 GKEYKVNNIVYI
-433 SGNGLVYLML
+433 NGLVYLAL
-443 EGVPY
+443 DGVRDV
-448 FVDSAVF
+448 VDSAVF
-455 EKLVKDDKKETGEP
+455 EKLVKGKENPVEE
-469 DKGKPEEHSEQPVE
+469 KPEEKSKPADTQTEAK
-483 SPKPEKKDE
+483 PKEPEKEE
-492 PKEKGTTTST
+492 PESKEKPQEVPQEKPS
-502 SSELED
+502 D
-508 EKTVTKGHD
+508 EEEKDITKGHD
-517 YKVLSNDLE
+517 YKLASSTFAK
-526 DLAPVWRLASF
+526 LAPVWRLAAV
-537 LGIAITI
+537 LGIALTAGITPFFI
-544 SSGVPALCI
+544 GG
-553 LAGWLAI
+553 GWLVL
-560 EGYKKIIDAKA
+560 EGIKKTVDSKSRDIIS
-571 RDVITGRKVK
+571 VRKVK
-581 ERIKKA
+581 EKITAKANEIKA
-587 AKNIEKAA
+587 AVSK
-595 SEGSSTVTEND
+595 GDSTVTEAD
-606 VAEVKELVAE
+606 AKEAADLVAE
-616 VENSIQEE
+616 LNNSLPTEPELKQPE
-624 KQEKPEEKESE
+624 QEK
-635 KTTEKPEEKESEK
+635 TD
-648 TTEKPEVENKTITE
+648 ENKGKNPADVE
-662 EKKPSENQSQEDLEA
+662 QSQENLEA
-677 DDIAKEIQKNME
+677 DDLAREIQANLE
-689 NTLKPAGNLPID
+689 NTLKPAGDLP
-701 DKSKGASPTRRM
+701 KTKTM

>member
-64 KNNDMIVINRDIKAL
+64 KNNDMIVINRDVKAL

-109 DIVEDLITNDPEFT
+109 DIVEDLITNDSEFSDKS
-123 NSAPDDTQITNGKNE
+123 NAPTEFQYKSGKNE

-143 NEIKYLLGIDVYNSE
+143 NEIKYLLGVDVYNSE

-211 EAVND
+211 EAANS
-216 LGAPKRAIDSPEQV
+216 LGAPKNAIDSPEQV

-264 IRMLVAD
+264 IRMLVTD

-299 AKTKVREAL
+299 AKTKSKEKL
-308 DAETDIDNGFAP
+308 DSETDIDNEFAP

-329 EKPQDEFKPEPPKP
+329 EKPQDIPESPASA
-343 IETPAEE
+343 EEPAEE
-350 KPQEKSSEKPQE
+350 EKF
-362 KSSENKP
+362 
-369 KDSSETSTGSEDMP
+369 
-383 NEEETDFDEEKLFHV
+383 NEEELFHV
-398 GDTVIYNGRSESV
+398 GDVVIYNGKRESR
-411 KGIGAPKGLEI
+411 KDIGAPKGLEI
-422 GKEYKIDNIIL
+422 GKEYKVNNIVYI
-433 SGNGLVYLML
+433 NGLVYLAL
-443 EGVPY
+443 DGVRDV
-448 FVDSAVF
+448 VDSAVF
-455 EKLVKDDKKETGEP
+455 EKLVKGKENPVEE
-469 DKGKPEEHSEQPVE
+469 KPEEKSKPADTQTEAKPKESEKEEP
-483 SPKPEKKDE
+483 E
-492 PKEKGTTTST
+492 PKEKPQEEPQEKP
-502 SSELED
+502 SSEE
-508 EKTVTKGHD
+508 EKDITKGHD
-517 YKVLSNDLE
+517 YKLASSTFAK
-526 DLAPVWRLASF
+526 LAPVWRLAAV
-537 LGIAITI
+537 LGIALTAGITPFFI
-544 SSGVPALCI
+544 GG
-553 LAGWLAI
+553 GWLVL
-560 EGYKKIIDAKA
+560 EGIKKIVDSKS
-571 RDVITGRKVK
+571 RDIISVRKVK
-581 ERIKKA
+581 EKITAKANEIKA
-587 AKNIEKAA
+587 AVSK
-595 SEGSSTVTEND
+595 GDSTVTEAD
-606 VAEVKELVAE
+606 AKEAEDLVAE
-616 VENSIQEE
+616 LNNSLPTEPELEQP
-624 KQEKPEEKESE
+624 KQEK
-635 KTTEKPEEKESEK
+635 TD
-648 TTEKPEVENKTITE
+648 ENKGNNPADAE
-662 EKKPSENQSQEDLEA
+662 QSQENLEA
-677 DDIAKEIQKNME
+677 DDLAREIQANLE
-689 NTLKPAGNLPID
+689 NTLKPAGDLP
-701 DKSKGASPTRRM
+701 KTKTM

>member
-1 MDNVNKTPEEILN
+1 MANGNKTPEEILN

-64 KNNDMIVINRDIKAL
+64 KNNDIIVINRDVKAL

-109 DIVEDLITNDPEFT
+109 DMVEDLITNDPEFT

-143 NEIKYLLGIDVYNSE
+143 NEIKYLLGVDVYNSE

-211 EAVND
+211 EAANS
-216 LGAPKRAIDSPEQV
+216 LGAPKNAINSPEQV

-264 IRMLVAD
+264 IRMLVTD

-299 AKTKVREAL
+299 AKTKSKEKL
-308 DAETDIDNGFAP
+308 DSETDIDNEFAP

-343 IETPAEE
+343 IETPTEE
-350 KPQEKSSEKPQE
+350 KPQDKPESPASAEEPTEEEKF
-362 KSSENKP
+362 
-369 KDSSETSTGSEDMP
+369 
-383 NEEETDFDEEKLFHV
+383 NEEELFHV
-398 GDTVIYNGRSESV
+398 GDVVIYNGKRESR
-411 KGIGAPKGLEI
+411 KDIGAPKGLEI
-422 GKEYKIDNIIL
+422 GKEYKVNNIVYI
-433 SGNGLVYLML
+433 NGLVYLAL
-443 EGVPY
+443 DGVRDV
-448 FVDSAVF
+448 VDSAVF
-455 EKLVKDDKKETGEP
+455 EKLVKGKENPVEE
-469 DKGKPEEHSEQPVE
+469 KPEEKSKPADTQTEAK
-483 SPKPEKKDE
+483 PKEPEKEEPE
-492 PKEKGTTTST
+492 PKEKPQEEPQEKP
-502 SSELED
+502 SSEEEED
-508 EKTVTKGHD
+508 ITKGHD
-517 YKVLSNDLE
+517 YKLASSTFAK
-526 DLAPVWRLASF
+526 LAPVWRLAAV
-537 LGIAITI
+537 LGIALTAGITPFFI
-544 SSGVPALCI
+544 GG
-553 LAGWLAI
+553 GWLVL
-560 EGYKKIIDAKA
+560 EGIKKIVDSKS
-571 RDVITGRKVK
+571 RDIISVRKVK
-581 ERIKKA
+581 EKITAKANEIKA
-587 AKNIEKAA
+587 AVSK
-595 SEGSSTVTEND
+595 GDSTVTEAD
-606 VAEVKELVAE
+606 AKEAADLVAE
-616 VENSIQEE
+616 LNNSLPTEPELEQP
-624 KQEKPEEKESE
+624 KQEK
-635 KTTEKPEEKESEK
+635 TD
-648 TTEKPEVENKTITE
+648 ENKGKNPAYAE
-662 EKKPSENQSQEDLEA
+662 QSQENLEA
-677 DDIAKEIQKNME
+677 DDLAREIQANLE
-689 NTLKPAGNLPID
+689 NTLRPAGDLP
-701 DKSKGASPTRRM
+701 KTKTM

>member
-1 MDNVNKTPEEILN
+1 MANGNKTPEEILN

-64 KNNDMIVINRDIKAL
+64 KNNDMIVINRDVKAL

-109 DIVEDLITNDPEFT
+109 DIVEDLITNDPEFSDKS
-123 NSAPDDTQITNGKNE
+123 NAPTEFQYKSGKNE

-143 NEIKYLLGIDVYNSE
+143 NEIKYLLGVDVYNSE

-211 EAVND
+211 EAANS
-216 LGAPKRAIDSPEQV
+216 LGAPKNAINSPEQV

-264 IRMLVAD
+264 IGMLVTD

-299 AKTKVREAL
+299 AKTKSKEKL
-308 DAETDIDNGFAP
+308 DSETDIDNEFAP

-343 IETPAEE
+343 IETPTEE
-350 KPQEKSSEKPQE
+350 KPQDKPESPASAEEPAEEEKF
-362 KSSENKP
+362 
-369 KDSSETSTGSEDMP
+369 
-383 NEEETDFDEEKLFHV
+383 NEEELFHV
-398 GDTVIYNGRSESV
+398 GDVVIYNGKRESR
-411 KGIGAPKGLEI
+411 KDIGAPKGLEI
-422 GKEYKIDNIIL
+422 GKEYKVNNIVYI
-433 SGNGLVYLML
+433 NGLVYLAL
-443 EGVPY
+443 DGVRDV
-448 FVDSAVF
+448 VDSAVF
-455 EKLVKDDKKETGEP
+455 EKLVKGKENPVEE
-469 DKGKPEEHSEQPVE
+469 KPEEKSKPVDTQTE
-483 SPKPEKKDE
+483 AKPKEPEKEEPE
-492 PKEKGTTTST
+492 PKEKPQEEPQEKP
-502 SSELED
+502 SSEE
-508 EKTVTKGHD
+508 EKDITKGHD
-517 YKVLSNDLE
+517 YKLASSTFAK
-526 DLAPVWRLASF
+526 LAPVWRLAAV
-537 LGIAITI
+537 LGIALTAGITPFFI
-544 SSGVPALCI
+544 GG
-553 LAGWLAI
+553 GWLVL
-560 EGYKKIIDAKA
+560 EGIKKIVDSKS
-571 RDVITGRKVK
+571 RDIISVRKVK
-581 ERIKKA
+581 EKITEKANKVREAA
-587 AKNIEKAA
+587 AK
-595 SEGSSTVTEND
+595 GDSTVTEQD
-606 VAEVKELVAE
+606 AKDAADLVAE
-616 VENSIQEE
+616 LNNSLPTEPELEQPE
-624 KQEKPEEKESE
+624 QEKSD
-635 KTTEKPEEKESEK
+635 
-648 TTEKPEVENKTITE
+648 ENKGKNPADVE
-662 EKKPSENQSQEDLEA
+662 QSQENLEA
-677 DDIAKEIQKNME
+677 DDLAREIQANLE
-689 NTLKPAGNLPID
+689 NTLRPAGDLP
-701 DKSKGASPTRRM
+701 KTKTM

>member
-1 MDNVNKTPEEILN
+1 MANGNKTPEEILN

-64 KNNDMIVINRDIKAL
+64 KNNDMIVINRDVKAL

-143 NEIKYLLGIDVYNSE
+143 NEIKYLLGVDVYNSE

-211 EAVND
+211 EAANS
-216 LGAPKRAIDSPEQV
+216 LGAPKNAINSPEQV

-264 IRMLVAD
+264 IRMLVTD

-299 AKTKVREAL
+299 AKTKSKEKL
-308 DAETDIDNGFAP
+308 DSETDIDNGFAP
-320 LSGDAVEPK
+320 LSGDTVEPK
-329 EKPQDEFKPEPPKP
+329 EKSQDEVKLEPPKP
-343 IETPAEE
+343 IETPTEE
-350 KPQEKSSEKPQE
+350 KPQDKPESPASAEEPAEEEKF
-362 KSSENKP
+362 
-369 KDSSETSTGSEDMP
+369 
-383 NEEETDFDEEKLFHV
+383 NEEELFHV
-398 GDTVIYNGRSESV
+398 GDVVIYNGKRESR
-411 KGIGAPKGLEI
+411 KDIGAPKGLEI
-422 GKEYKIDNIIL
+422 GKEYKVNNIVYI
-433 SGNGLVYLML
+433 NGLVYLAL
-443 EGVPY
+443 DGVRDV
-448 FVDSAVF
+448 VDSAVF
-455 EKLVKDDKKETGEP
+455 EKLVKGKENPVEE
-469 DKGKPEEHSEQPVE
+469 KPEEKSKPADTQTEAK
-483 SPKPEKKDE
+483 PKEPEKEEPE
-492 PKEKGTTTST
+492 PKEKTQEKP
-502 SSELED
+502 SSEE
-508 EKTVTKGHD
+508 EKDITKGHD
-517 YKVLSNDLE
+517 YKLASSTFAK
-526 DLAPVWRLASF
+526 LAPVWRLAAV
-537 LGIAITI
+537 LGIALTAGITPFFI
-544 SSGVPALCI
+544 GG
-553 LAGWLAI
+553 GWLVL
-560 EGYKKIIDAKA
+560 EGIKKIVDSKS
-571 RDVITGRKVK
+571 RDIISVRKVK
-581 ERIKKA
+581 EKITEKANKVREAA
-587 AKNIEKAA
+587 AK
-595 SEGSSTVTEND
+595 GDSTVTEQD
-606 VAEVKELVAE
+606 AKDAADLVAE
-616 VENSIQEE
+616 LNNSLPTEPELEQPE
-624 KQEKPEEKESE
+624 QEK
-635 KTTEKPEEKESEK
+635 TD
-648 TTEKPEVENKTITE
+648 ENKGKNPADAE
-662 EKKPSENQSQEDLEA
+662 QSQENLEA
-677 DDIAKEIQKNME
+677 DDLAREIQANLE
-689 NTLKPAGNLPID
+689 NTLRPAGDLP
-701 DKSKGASPTRRM
+701 KTKTM

>member
-64 KNNDMIVINRDIKAL
+64 KNNDMIVINRDVKAL

-109 DIVEDLITNDPEFT
+109 DIVEDLITNDPEFSD
-123 NSAPDDTQITNGKNE
+123 SAPDDTQITNGKNE

-143 NEIKYLLGIDVYNSE
+143 NEIKYLLGIDVYNFE

-211 EAVND
+211 EAANS
-216 LGAPKRAIDSPEQV
+216 LGAPKNAINSPEQV

-279 NTIERKYNKLINE
+279 NTIESKYNKLINE

-308 DAETDIDNGFAP
+308 DAETDVDNRFAP

-343 IETPAEE
+343 IETPTEE
-350 KPQEKSSEKPQE
+350 KPQDKPESPASAEEPTEEEKF
-362 KSSENKP
+362 
-369 KDSSETSTGSEDMP
+369 
-383 NEEETDFDEEKLFHV
+383 NEEELFHV
-398 GDTVIYNGRSESV
+398 GDVVIYNGKRESR
-411 KGIGAPKGLEI
+411 KDIGAPKGLEI
-422 GKEYKIDNIIL
+422 GKEYKVNNIVYI
-433 SGNGLVYLML
+433 NGLVYLAL
-443 EGVPY
+443 DGVRDV
-448 FVDSAVF
+448 VDSAVF
-455 EKLVKDDKKETGEP
+455 EKLVKGKENPVEE
-469 DKGKPEEHSEQPVE
+469 KPEEKSKPADTQTEAK
-483 SPKPEKKDE
+483 PKEPEKEEPE
-492 PKEKGTTTST
+492 PKEKPQEEPQEKP
-502 SSELED
+502 SSEEEED
-508 EKTVTKGHD
+508 ITKGHD
-517 YKVLSNDLE
+517 YKLASSTFAK
-526 DLAPVWRLASF
+526 LAPVWRLAAV
-537 LGIAITI
+537 LGIALTAGITPFFI
-544 SSGVPALCI
+544 GG
-553 LAGWLAI
+553 GWLVL
-560 EGYKKIIDAKA
+560 EGIKKIVDSKS
-571 RDVITGRKVK
+571 RDIISVRKVK
-581 ERIKKA
+581 EKITAKANEIKA
-587 AKNIEKAA
+587 AVSK
-595 SEGSSTVTEND
+595 GDSTVTEAD
-606 VAEVKELVAE
+606 AKEAADLVAE
-616 VENSIQEE
+616 LNNSLPTEPELEQP
-624 KQEKPEEKESE
+624 KQEK
-635 KTTEKPEEKESEK
+635 TD
-648 TTEKPEVENKTITE
+648 ENKGKNPAYAE
-662 EKKPSENQSQEDLEA
+662 QSQENLEA
-677 DDIAKEIQKNME
+677 DDLAREIQANLE
-689 NTLKPAGNLPID
+689 NTLKPAGDLP
-701 DKSKGASPTRRM
+701 KTKTM

>member
-1 MDNVNKTPEEILN
+1 MNNVNKTPEEILN

-64 KNNDMIVINRDIKAL
+64 KNNDMIVINRDVKAL

-109 DIVEDLITNDPEFT
+109 DIVEDLITNDPEFSDKS
-123 NSAPDDTQITNGKNE
+123 SAPTEFQYKSGKNE

-143 NEIKYLLGIDVYNSE
+143 NEIKYLLGVDVYNSE

-211 EAVND
+211 EAANS
-216 LGAPKRAIDSPEQV
+216 LGAPKNAINSPEQV

-264 IRMLVAD
+264 IRMLVTD

-299 AKTKVREAL
+299 AKTKSKEKL
-308 DAETDIDNGFAP
+308 DSETDIDNEFAP

-343 IETPAEE
+343 IETPTEE
-350 KPQEKSSEKPQE
+350 KPQDKPESPASAEEPAEEEKF
-362 KSSENKP
+362 
-369 KDSSETSTGSEDMP
+369 
-383 NEEETDFDEEKLFHV
+383 NEEELFHV
-398 GDTVIYNGRSESV
+398 GDVVIYNGKRESR
-411 KGIGAPKGLEI
+411 KDIGAPKGLEI
-422 GKEYKIDNIIL
+422 GKEYKVNNIVYI
-433 SGNGLVYLML
+433 NGLVYLAL
-443 EGVPY
+443 DGVRDV
-448 FVDSAVF
+448 VDSAVF
-455 EKLVKDDKKETGEP
+455 EKLVKGKENPVEE
-469 DKGKPEEHSEQPVE
+469 KPEEKSKPVDTQTE
-483 SPKPEKKDE
+483 AKPKEPEKEEPE
-492 PKEKGTTTST
+492 PKEKPQEERQEKP
-502 SSELED
+502 SSEE
-508 EKTVTKGHD
+508 EKDITKGHD
-517 YKVLSNDLE
+517 YKLASSTFAK
-526 DLAPVWRLASF
+526 LAPVWRIAAV
-537 LGIAITI
+537 LGIALTAGITPFFI
-544 SSGVPALCI
+544 GG
-553 LAGWLAI
+553 GWLAL
-560 EGYKKIIDAKA
+560 EGIKKIVDSKSKDIIS
-571 RDVITGRKVK
+571 VRKVK
-581 ERIKKA
+581 EKITEKANKVREAA
-587 AKNIEKAA
+587 AK
-595 SEGSSTVTEND
+595 GDSTVTEQD
-606 VAEVKELVAE
+606 AKDAADLVAE
-616 VENSIQEE
+616 LNNSLPTEPELEQPE
-624 KQEKPEEKESE
+624 QEK
-635 KTTEKPEEKESEK
+635 TD
-648 TTEKPEVENKTITE
+648 ENKGKNPADVE
-662 EKKPSENQSQEDLEA
+662 QSQENLEA
-677 DDIAKEIQKNME
+677 DDLAREIQANLE
-689 NTLKPAGNLPID
+689 NTLRPAGDLP
-701 DKSKGASPTRRM
+701 KTKTM

>member
-1 MDNVNKTPEEILN
+1 MNNANKTPEEILN

-64 KNNDMIVINRDIKAL
+64 KNNDMIVINRDVKAL

-143 NEIKYLLGIDVYNSE
+143 NEIKYLLGVDVYNSE

-187 TKGPALRNSIE
+187 TKGPTLRNSIE

-211 EAVND
+211 EAANS
-216 LGAPKRAIDSPEQV
+216 LGAPKNAINSPEQV

-264 IRMLVAD
+264 IRMLVTD

-299 AKTKVREAL
+299 AKTKSKEKL
-308 DAETDIDNGFAP
+308 DSETDIDNGFAP
-320 LSGDAVEPK
+320 LSGDAVEQK
-329 EKPQDEFKPEPPKP
+329 EKPQDEVKLETPKP
-343 IETPAEE
+343 IETPTEE
-350 KPQEKSSEKPQE
+350 KPQDKPESPASAEEPAEEEKF
-362 KSSENKP
+362 
-369 KDSSETSTGSEDMP
+369 
-383 NEEETDFDEEKLFHV
+383 NEEELFHV
-398 GDTVIYNGRSESV
+398 GDVVIYNGKRESR
-411 KGIGAPKGLEI
+411 KDIGAPKGLEI
-422 GKEYKIDNIIL
+422 GKEYKVNNIVYI
-433 SGNGLVYLML
+433 NGLVYLAL
-443 EGVPY
+443 DGVRDV
-448 FVDSAVF
+448 VDSAVF
-455 EKLVKDDKKETGEP
+455 EKLVKGKENPVEE
-469 DKGKPEEHSEQPVE
+469 KPEEKSKPADTQTEAK
-483 SPKPEKKDE
+483 PKEPEKEE
-492 PKEKGTTTST
+492 PESKEKPQEEPQEKP
-502 SSELED
+502 SSED
-508 EKTVTKGHD
+508 EKDITKGHD
-517 YKVLSNDLE
+517 YKLASSTFAK
-526 DLAPVWRLASF
+526 LAPVWRLAAV
-537 LGIAITI
+537 LGIALTAGITPFFI
-544 SSGVPALCI
+544 GG
-553 LAGWLAI
+553 GWLVL
-560 EGYKKIIDAKA
+560 EGIKKIVDSKS
-571 RDVITGRKVK
+571 RDIISVRKVK
-581 ERIKKA
+581 EKITEKANKVREAA
-587 AKNIEKAA
+587 AK
-595 SEGSSTVTEND
+595 GDSTVTEQD
-606 VAEVKELVAE
+606 AKDAEDLVAE
-616 VENSIQEE
+616 LNNSLPTEPELEQSE
-624 KQEKPEEKESE
+624 QEK
-635 KTTEKPEEKESEK
+635 TN
-648 TTEKPEVENKTITE
+648 ENKDKSPVE
-662 EKKPSENQSQEDLEA
+662 QSQEDLEA
-677 DDIAKEIQKNME
+677 DDLAREIQANLE
-689 NTLKPAGNLPID
+689 NTLKPAGDLP
-701 DKSKGASPTRRM
+701 KTKTM

>member
-1 MDNVNKTPEEILN
+1 MANGNKTPEEILN

-64 KNNDMIVINRDIKAL
+64 KNNDMIVINRDVKAL

-109 DIVEDLITNDPEFT
+109 DMVEDLITNDPEFSDKS
-123 NSAPDDTQITNGKNE
+123 NAPTEFQYKSGKNE

-143 NEIKYLLGIDVYNSE
+143 NEIKYLLGVDVYNSE

-211 EAVND
+211 EAANS
-216 LGAPKRAIDSPEQV
+216 LGAPKNAINSPEQV

-264 IRMLVAD
+264 IRMLVTD

-299 AKTKVREAL
+299 AKTKSKEKL
-308 DAETDIDNGFAP
+308 DSETDIDNEFAP

-343 IETPAEE
+343 IETPTEE
-350 KPQEKSSEKPQE
+350 KPQDKPESPASAEEPTEEEKF
-362 KSSENKP
+362 
-369 KDSSETSTGSEDMP
+369 
-383 NEEETDFDEEKLFHV
+383 NEEELFHV
-398 GDTVIYNGRSESV
+398 GDVVIYNGKRESR
-411 KGIGAPKGLEI
+411 KDIGAPKGLEI
-422 GKEYKIDNIIL
+422 GKEYKVNNIVYI
-433 SGNGLVYLML
+433 NGLVYLAL
-443 EGVPY
+443 DGVRDV
-448 FVDSAVF
+448 VDSAVF
-455 EKLVKDDKKETGEP
+455 EKLVKGKENPVEE
-469 DKGKPEEHSEQPVE
+469 KPEEKSKPADTQTEAK
-483 SPKPEKKDE
+483 PKEPEKEEPE
-492 PKEKGTTTST
+492 PKEKPQEEPQEKP
-502 SSELED
+502 SSEEEED
-508 EKTVTKGHD
+508 ITKGHD
-517 YKVLSNDLE
+517 YKLASSTFAK
-526 DLAPVWRLASF
+526 LAPVWRLAAV
-537 LGIAITI
+537 LGIALTAGITPFFI
-544 SSGVPALCI
+544 GG
-553 LAGWLAI
+553 GWLVL
-560 EGYKKIIDAKA
+560 EGIKKIVDSKS
-571 RDVITGRKVK
+571 RDIISVRKVK
-581 ERIKKA
+581 EKITAKANEIKA
-587 AKNIEKAA
+587 AA
-595 SEGSSTVTEND
+595 SKGDSTVTEAD
-606 VAEVKELVAE
+606 AKDAADLVAE
-616 VENSIQEE
+616 LNNSLPTEPE
-624 KQEKPEEKESE
+624 LEHPEQEK
-635 KTTEKPEEKESEK
+635 TD
-648 TTEKPEVENKTITE
+648 ENKGKNPADAE
-662 EKKPSENQSQEDLEA
+662 QSQENLEA
-677 DDIAKEIQKNME
+677 DDLAREIQANLE
-689 NTLKPAGNLPID
+689 NTLRPAGDLP
-701 DKSKGASPTRRM
+701 KTKTM

>member
-1 MDNVNKTPEEILN
+1 MANGNKTPEEILN

-64 KNNDMIVINRDIKAL
+64 KNNDMIVINRDVKAL

-109 DIVEDLITNDPEFT
+109 DMVEDLITNDPEFT

-143 NEIKYLLGIDVYNSE
+143 NEIKYLLGVDVYNSE

-211 EAVND
+211 EAANS
-216 LGAPKRAIDSPEQV
+216 LGAPKNAINSPEQV

-264 IRMLVAD
+264 IRMLVTD

-299 AKTKVREAL
+299 AKTKSKEKL
-308 DAETDIDNGFAP
+308 DSETDIDNVFAP

-343 IETPAEE
+343 IETPTEE
-350 KPQEKSSEKPQE
+350 KPQDKPESPASAEEPAEEEKF
-362 KSSENKP
+362 
-369 KDSSETSTGSEDMP
+369 
-383 NEEETDFDEEKLFHV
+383 NEEELFHV
-398 GDTVIYNGRSESV
+398 GDVVIYNGKRESR
-411 KGIGAPKGLEI
+411 KDIGAPKGLEI
-422 GKEYKIDNIIL
+422 GKEYKVNNIVYI
-433 SGNGLVYLML
+433 NGLVYLAL
-443 EGVPY
+443 DGVRDV
-448 FVDSAVF
+448 VDSAVF
-455 EKLVKDDKKETGEP
+455 EKLVKGKEN
-469 DKGKPEEHSEQPVE
+469 PVE
-483 SPKPEKKDE
+483 EKPEKKSEEKSKPVDTQTEAKPKEPEKEEPE
-492 PKEKGTTTST
+492 PKEKPQEEPQEKP
-502 SSELED
+502 SSEE
-508 EKTVTKGHD
+508 EKDITKGHD
-517 YKVLSNDLE
+517 YKLASSTFAK
-526 DLAPVWRLASF
+526 LAPVWRLAAV
-537 LGIAITI
+537 LGIALTAGITPFFI
-544 SSGVPALCI
+544 GG
-553 LAGWLAI
+553 GWLVL
-560 EGYKKIIDAKA
+560 EGIKKTVDSKSRDIIS
-571 RDVITGRKVK
+571 VRKVK
-581 ERIKKA
+581 EKITAKANEIKA
-587 AKNIEKAA
+587 AVSK
-595 SEGSSTVTEND
+595 GDSTVTEAD
-606 VAEVKELVAE
+606 AKEAADLVAE
-616 VENSIQEE
+616 LNNSLPTEPELEQPEQEKTDENKGKNPADAEQIQE
-624 KQEKPEEKESE
+624 
-635 KTTEKPEEKESEK
+635 
-648 TTEKPEVENKTITE
+648 N
-662 EKKPSENQSQEDLEA
+662 LEA
-677 DDIAKEIQKNME
+677 DDLAREIQANLE
-689 NTLKPAGNLPID
+689 NTLKPAGDLP
-701 DKSKGASPTRRM
+701 KTKTM

>member
-1 MDNVNKTPEEILN
+1 MANGNKTPEEILN

-64 KNNDMIVINRDIKAL
+64 KNNDMIVINRDVKAL

-143 NEIKYLLGIDVYNSE
+143 NEIKYLLGVDVYNSE

-211 EAVND
+211 EAANS
-216 LGAPKRAIDSPEQV
+216 LGAPKNAINSPEQV

-264 IRMLVAD
+264 IRMLVTD

-299 AKTKVREAL
+299 AKTKSKEKL
-308 DAETDIDNGFAP
+308 DSETDIDNGFAP
-320 LSGDAVEPK
+320 LSGDTVEPK
-329 EKPQDEFKPEPPKP
+329 EKSQDEVKLEPPKP
-343 IETPAEE
+343 IETPTEE
-350 KPQEKSSEKPQE
+350 KPQDKPESPASAEEPAEEEKF
-362 KSSENKP
+362 
-369 KDSSETSTGSEDMP
+369 
-383 NEEETDFDEEKLFHV
+383 NEEELFHV
-398 GDTVIYNGRSESV
+398 GDVVIYNGKRESR
-411 KGIGAPKGLEI
+411 KDIGAPKGLEI
-422 GKEYKIDNIIL
+422 GKEYKVNNIVYI
-433 SGNGLVYLML
+433 NGLVYLAL
-443 EGVPY
+443 DGVRDV
-448 FVDSAVF
+448 VDSAVF
-455 EKLVKDDKKETGEP
+455 EKLVKGKENPVEE
-469 DKGKPEEHSEQPVE
+469 KPEEKSKPADTQTEAK
-483 SPKPEKKDE
+483 PKEPEKEEPE
-492 PKEKGTTTST
+492 PKEKPQEKP
-502 SSELED
+502 SSEE
-508 EKTVTKGHD
+508 EKDITKGHD
-517 YKVLSNDLE
+517 YKLASSTFAK
-526 DLAPVWRLASF
+526 LAPVWRLAAV
-537 LGIAITI
+537 LGIALTAGITPFFI
-544 SSGVPALCI
+544 GG
-553 LAGWLAI
+553 GWLVL
-560 EGYKKIIDAKA
+560 EGIKKTVDSKSRDIIS
-571 RDVITGRKVK
+571 VRKVK
-581 ERIKKA
+581 EKITVKANEIKA
-587 AKNIEKAA
+587 AVSK
-595 SEGSSTVTEND
+595 GDSTVTEAD
-606 VAEVKELVAE
+606 AKEAADLVAE
-616 VENSIQEE
+616 LNNSLPTEPELEQPE
-624 KQEKPEEKESE
+624 QEK
-635 KTTEKPEEKESEK
+635 TD
-648 TTEKPEVENKTITE
+648 ENKGKNPADAE
-662 EKKPSENQSQEDLEA
+662 QSQENLEA
-677 DDIAKEIQKNME
+677 DDLAREIQANLE
-689 NTLKPAGNLPID
+689 NTLRPAGDLP
-701 DKSKGASPTRRM
+701 KTKTM

>member
-1 MDNVNKTPEEILN
+1 MANGNKTPEEILN

-51 SSNFGPLYDYCKK
+51 SFNFGPLYDYCKK
-64 KNNDMIVINRDIKAL
+64 KNNDIIVINRDVKAL

-109 DIVEDLITNDPEFT
+109 DMVEDLITNDPEFT

-143 NEIKYLLGIDVYNSE
+143 NEIKYLLGVDVYNSE

-211 EAVND
+211 EAANS
-216 LGAPKRAIDSPEQV
+216 LGAPKNAINSPEQV

-264 IRMLVAD
+264 IRMLVTD

-299 AKTKVREAL
+299 AKTKSKEKL
-308 DAETDIDNGFAP
+308 DSETDIDNEFAP

-343 IETPAEE
+343 IETPTEE
-350 KPQEKSSEKPQE
+350 KPQDKPESPASAEEPTEEEKF
-362 KSSENKP
+362 
-369 KDSSETSTGSEDMP
+369 
-383 NEEETDFDEEKLFHV
+383 NEEELFHV
-398 GDTVIYNGRSESV
+398 GDVVIYNGKRESR
-411 KGIGAPKGLEI
+411 KDIGAPKGLEI
-422 GKEYKIDNIIL
+422 GKEYKVNNIVYI
-433 SGNGLVYLML
+433 NGLVYLAL
-443 EGVPY
+443 DGVRDV
-448 FVDSAVF
+448 VDSAVF
-455 EKLVKDDKKETGEP
+455 EKLVKGKENPVEE
-469 DKGKPEEHSEQPVE
+469 KPEEKSKPADTQTEAK
-483 SPKPEKKDE
+483 PKEPEKEEQE
-492 PKEKGTTTST
+492 PKEKPQEEPQEKP
-502 SSELED
+502 SSEEEED
-508 EKTVTKGHD
+508 ITKGHD
-517 YKVLSNDLE
+517 YKLASSTFAK
-526 DLAPVWRLASF
+526 LAPVWRLAAV
-537 LGIAITI
+537 LGIALTAGITPFFI
-544 SSGVPALCI
+544 GG
-553 LAGWLAI
+553 GWLVL
-560 EGYKKIIDAKA
+560 EGIKKTVDSKSRDIIS
-571 RDVITGRKVK
+571 VRKVK
-581 ERIKKA
+581 EKITAKANEIKA
-587 AKNIEKAA
+587 AVSK
-595 SEGSSTVTEND
+595 GDSTVTEAD
-606 VAEVKELVAE
+606 AKEAEDLVAE
-616 VENSIQEE
+616 LNNSLPTEPELEQPE
-624 KQEKPEEKESE
+624 QEK
-635 KTTEKPEEKESEK
+635 TD
-648 TTEKPEVENKTITE
+648 ENKGKNPADAE
-662 EKKPSENQSQEDLEA
+662 QSQENLEA
-677 DDIAKEIQKNME
+677 DDLAREIQANLE
-689 NTLKPAGNLPID
+689 NTLRPAGDLP
-701 DKSKGASPTRRM
+701 KTKTM

>member
-1 MDNVNKTPEEILN
+1 MANGNKTPEEILN

-64 KNNDMIVINRDIKAL
+64 KNNDMIVINRDVKAL

-109 DIVEDLITNDPEFT
+109 DIVEDLITNDPEFSDKS
-123 NSAPDDTQITNGKNE
+123 NAPTEFQYKSGKNE

-143 NEIKYLLGIDVYNSE
+143 NEIKYLLGVDVYNSE

-211 EAVND
+211 EAANS
-216 LGAPKRAIDSPEQV
+216 LGAPKNAINSPEQV

-264 IRMLVAD
+264 IRMLVTD

-299 AKTKVREAL
+299 AKTKSKEKL
-308 DAETDIDNGFAP
+308 DSETDIDNEFAP

-343 IETPAEE
+343 IETPTEE
-350 KPQEKSSEKPQE
+350 KPQDKPESPASAEEPTEEEKF
-362 KSSENKP
+362 
-369 KDSSETSTGSEDMP
+369 
-383 NEEETDFDEEKLFHV
+383 NEEELFHV
-398 GDTVIYNGRSESV
+398 GDVVIYNGKRESR
-411 KGIGAPKGLEI
+411 KDIGAPKGLEI
-422 GKEYKIDNIIL
+422 GKEYKVNNIVYI
-433 SGNGLVYLML
+433 NGLVYLAL
-443 EGVPY
+443 DGVRDV
-448 FVDSAVF
+448 VDSAVF
-455 EKLVKDDKKETGEP
+455 EKLVKDKENPVEE
-469 DKGKPEEHSEQPVE
+469 KPEEKSKPADTQTEAK
-483 SPKPEKKDE
+483 PKEPEKEE
-492 PKEKGTTTST
+492 PESKEKPQEEPQEKP
-502 SSELED
+502 SSEEEED
-508 EKTVTKGHD
+508 ITKGHD
-517 YKVLSNDLE
+517 YKLASSTFAK
-526 DLAPVWRLASF
+526 LAPVWRLAAV
-537 LGIAITI
+537 LGIALTAGITPFFI
-544 SSGVPALCI
+544 GG
-553 LAGWLAI
+553 GWLVL
-560 EGYKKIIDAKA
+560 EGIKKIVDSKS
-571 RDVITGRKVK
+571 RDIISVRKVK
-581 ERIKKA
+581 EKITEKANKVREAA
-587 AKNIEKAA
+587 AK
-595 SEGSSTVTEND
+595 GDSTVTEQD
-606 VAEVKELVAE
+606 AKDAADLVAE
-616 VENSIQEE
+616 LNNSLPTEPELEQSE
-624 KQEKPEEKESE
+624 QEK
-635 KTTEKPEEKESEK
+635 TN
-648 TTEKPEVENKTITE
+648 ENKDKRPAE
-662 EKKPSENQSQEDLEA
+662 QSQENLEA
-677 DDIAKEIQKNME
+677 DDLAREIQANLE
-689 NTLKPAGNLPID
+689 NTLRPAGDLP
-701 DKSKGASPTRRM
+701 KTKTM

>member
-1 MDNVNKTPEEILN
+1 MANGNKTPEEILN

-38 SVYEL
+38 SVYEI

-64 KNNDMIVINRDIKAL
+64 KNNDIIVINRDVKAL

-109 DIVEDLITNDPEFT
+109 DIVEDLITNDPEFSDKS
-123 NSAPDDTQITNGKNE
+123 NAPTEFQYKSGKNE

-143 NEIKYLLGIDVYNSE
+143 NEIKYLLGVDVYNSE

-211 EAVND
+211 EAANS
-216 LGAPKRAIDSPEQV
+216 LGVPKRAIDSPEQV

-251 KETRIKLIEIFDR
+251 TETRIKLIEIFDR

-299 AKTKVREAL
+299 DKTKVREAL

-350 KPQEKSSEKPQE
+350 KPQDKPESPASAEEPAEEEKF
-362 KSSENKP
+362 
-369 KDSSETSTGSEDMP
+369 
-383 NEEETDFDEEKLFHV
+383 NEEELFHV
-398 GDTVIYNGRSESV
+398 GDVVIYNGKRESR
-411 KGIGAPKGLEI
+411 KDIGAPKGLEI
-422 GKEYKIDNIIL
+422 GKEYKVNNIVYI
-433 SGNGLVYLML
+433 NGLVYLAL
-443 EGVPY
+443 DGVRDV
-448 FVDSAVF
+448 VDSAVF
-455 EKLVKDDKKETGEP
+455 EKLVKGKENP
-469 DKGKPEEHSEQPVE
+469 DGKTAEKPEEKSTSSSATGASEP
-483 SPKPEKKDE
+483 PKGFEKNDDTE
-492 PKEKGTTTST
+492 PKEKPQEVPQEKPS
-502 SSELED
+502 D
-508 EKTVTKGHD
+508 EEEKDITKGHD
-517 YKVLSNDLE
+517 YKLASSTFAK
-526 DLAPVWRLASF
+526 LAPVWRLAAV
-537 LGIAITI
+537 LGIALTAGITPFFI
-544 SSGVPALCI
+544 GG
-553 LAGWLAI
+553 GWLVL
-560 EGYKKIIDAKA
+560 EGIKKTVDSKSRDIIS
-571 RDVITGRKVK
+571 VRKVK
-581 ERIKKA
+581 EKITAKANEIKA
-587 AKNIEKAA
+587 AVSK
-595 SEGSSTVTEND
+595 GDSTVTEAD
-606 VAEVKELVAE
+606 AKEAADLVAE
-616 VENSIQEE
+616 LNNSLPTEPELEQPE
-624 KQEKPEEKESE
+624 QEK
-635 KTTEKPEEKESEK
+635 TD
-648 TTEKPEVENKTITE
+648 ENKGKNPADAE
-662 EKKPSENQSQEDLEA
+662 QSQENLEA
-677 DDIAKEIQKNME
+677 DDLAREIQANLE
-689 NTLKPAGNLPID
+689 NTLKPAGDLP
-701 DKSKGASPTRRM
+701 KTKTM

>member
-1 MDNVNKTPEEILN
+1 MANVNKTPEEILN

-64 KNNDMIVINRDIKAL
+64 KNNDMIVINRDVKAL

-143 NEIKYLLGIDVYNSE
+143 NEIKYLLGVDVYNSE

-211 EAVND
+211 EAANS
-216 LGAPKRAIDSPEQV
+216 LGAPKNAIDSPEQV

-264 IRMLVAD
+264 IRMLVTD

-299 AKTKVREAL
+299 AKTKSKEKL
-308 DAETDIDNGFAP
+308 DSETDIDNEFAP

-329 EKPQDEFKPEPPKP
+329 EKPQDEVKLETPKP
-343 IETPAEE
+343 IETPTEE
-350 KPQEKSSEKPQE
+350 KPQDKPESPASAEEPAEEEKF
-362 KSSENKP
+362 
-369 KDSSETSTGSEDMP
+369 
-383 NEEETDFDEEKLFHV
+383 NEEELFHV
-398 GDTVIYNGRSESV
+398 GDVVIYNGKRESR
-411 KGIGAPKGLEI
+411 KDIGAPKGLEI
-422 GKEYKIDNIIL
+422 GKEYKVNNIVYI
-433 SGNGLVYLML
+433 NGLVYLAL
-443 EGVPY
+443 DGVRDV
-448 FVDSAVF
+448 VDSAVF
-455 EKLVKDDKKETGEP
+455 EKLVKGKENPVEE
-469 DKGKPEEHSEQPVE
+469 KPEEKSKPADTQTEAK
-483 SPKPEKKDE
+483 PKEPEKEEPE
-492 PKEKGTTTST
+492 PKEKPQEEPQEKP
-502 SSELED
+502 SSEEEED
-508 EKTVTKGHD
+508 ITKGHD
-517 YKVLSNDLE
+517 YKLASSTFAK
-526 DLAPVWRLASF
+526 LAPVWRLAAV
-537 LGIAITI
+537 LGIALTAGITPFFI
-544 SSGVPALCI
+544 GG
-553 LAGWLAI
+553 GWLVL
-560 EGYKKIIDAKA
+560 EGIKKIVDSKS
-571 RDVITGRKVK
+571 RDIISVRKVK
-581 ERIKKA
+581 EKITAKANEIKA
-587 AKNIEKAA
+587 AVSK
-595 SEGSSTVTEND
+595 GDSTVTEAD
-606 VAEVKELVAE
+606 AKEAEDLVAE
-616 VENSIQEE
+616 LNNSLPTETELEQPE
-624 KQEKPEEKESE
+624 QEK
-635 KTTEKPEEKESEK
+635 TD
-648 TTEKPEVENKTITE
+648 ENKSKNPADAE
-662 EKKPSENQSQEDLEA
+662 QSQENLEA
-677 DDIAKEIQKNME
+677 DDLAREIQANLE
-689 NTLKPAGNLPID
+689 NTLKPAGDLP
-701 DKSKGASPTRRM
+701 KTKTM

>member
-1 MDNVNKTPEEILN
+1 MANGNKTPEEILN

-64 KNNDMIVINRDIKAL
+64 KNNDIIVINRDVKAL

-109 DIVEDLITNDPEFT
+109 DIVEDLITNDPEFSDKS
-123 NSAPDDTQITNGKNE
+123 SAPTEFQYKSGKNE

-143 NEIKYLLGIDVYNSE
+143 NEIKYLLGVDVYNSE

-187 TKGPALRNSIE
+187 IKGPALRNSIE

-211 EAVND
+211 EAANS
-216 LGAPKRAIDSPEQV
+216 LGVPKRAIDSPEQV

-251 KETRIKLIEIFDR
+251 TETRIKLIEIFDR

-299 AKTKVREAL
+299 DKTKVREAL

-350 KPQEKSSEKPQE
+350 KPQDISESPASAEEPAEEEKF
-362 KSSENKP
+362 
-369 KDSSETSTGSEDMP
+369 
-383 NEEETDFDEEKLFHV
+383 NEEELFHV
-398 GDTVIYNGRSESV
+398 GDTVIYNGKSESV

-422 GKEYKIDNIIL
+422 GKEYKVNNIVYI
-433 SGNGLVYLML
+433 NGLVYLAL
-443 EGVPY
+443 DGVRDV
-448 FVDSAVF
+448 VDSAVF
-455 EKLVKDDKKETGEP
+455 EKLVKGKENPVEE
-469 DKGKPEEHSEQPVE
+469 KPEEKSKPADTQTEAK
-483 SPKPEKKDE
+483 PKEPEKEE
-492 PKEKGTTTST
+492 PESKEKPQEVPQEKPS
-502 SSELED
+502 D
-508 EKTVTKGHD
+508 EEEKDITKGHD
-517 YKVLSNDLE
+517 YKLASSTFAK
-526 DLAPVWRLASF
+526 LAPVWRLAAV
-537 LGIAITI
+537 LGIALTAGITPFFI
-544 SSGVPALCI
+544 GG
-553 LAGWLAI
+553 GWLVL
-560 EGYKKIIDAKA
+560 EGIKKTVDSKA
-571 RDVITGRKVK
+571 RDIISVRKVK
-581 ERIKKA
+581 EKITAKANEIKA
-587 AKNIEKAA
+587 AVSK
-595 SEGSSTVTEND
+595 GDSTVTEAD
-606 VAEVKELVAE
+606 AKEAADLVAE
-616 VENSIQEE
+616 LNNSLPTEPELEQPE
-624 KQEKPEEKESE
+624 QEK
-635 KTTEKPEEKESEK
+635 TN
-648 TTEKPEVENKTITE
+648 ENKDKSPAE
-662 EKKPSENQSQEDLEA
+662 QSQEDLEA
-677 DDIAKEIQKNME
+677 DDLAREIQANLE
-689 NTLKPAGNLPID
+689 NTLKPAGDLP
-701 DKSKGASPTRRM
+701 KAKTM

>member
-1 MDNVNKTPEEILN
+1 MANVNKTPEEILN

-109 DIVEDLITNDPEFT
+109 DMVEDLITNDPEFSDKS
-123 NSAPDDTQITNGKNE
+123 NAPTEFQYKSGKNE

-143 NEIKYLLGIDVYNSE
+143 NEIKYLLGVDVYNSE

-211 EAVND
+211 EAANS
-216 LGAPKRAIDSPEQV
+216 LGAPKNAINSPEQV

-264 IRMLVAD
+264 IRMLVTD

-299 AKTKVREAL
+299 AKTKSKEKL
-308 DAETDIDNGFAP
+308 DSETDIDNEFAP

-343 IETPAEE
+343 IETPTEE
-350 KPQEKSSEKPQE
+350 KPQDKPESPASAEEPAEEEKF
-362 KSSENKP
+362 
-369 KDSSETSTGSEDMP
+369 
-383 NEEETDFDEEKLFHV
+383 NEEELFHV
-398 GDTVIYNGRSESV
+398 GDVVIYNGKRESR
-411 KGIGAPKGLEI
+411 KDIGAPKGLEI
-422 GKEYKIDNIIL
+422 GKEYKVNNIVYI
-433 SGNGLVYLML
+433 NGLVYLAL
-443 EGVPY
+443 DGVRDV
-448 FVDSAVF
+448 VDSAVF
-455 EKLVKDDKKETGEP
+455 EKLVKGKENPVEE
-469 DKGKPEEHSEQPVE
+469 KPEEKSKPADTQTEAK
-483 SPKPEKKDE
+483 PKEPEKEE
-492 PKEKGTTTST
+492 PESKEKPQ
-502 SSELED
+502 EVPQ
-508 EKTVTKGHD
+508 EKPSDKEEKDITKGHD
-517 YKVLSNDLE
+517 YKLASSTFAK
-526 DLAPVWRLASF
+526 LAPVWRLAAV
-537 LGIAITI
+537 LGIALTAGITPFFI
-544 SSGVPALCI
+544 GG
-553 LAGWLAI
+553 GWLVL
-560 EGYKKIIDAKA
+560 EGIKKIVDSKS
-571 RDVITGRKVK
+571 RDIISVRKVK
-581 ERIKKA
+581 EKIT
-587 AKNIEKAA
+587 EKANKVREA
-595 SEGSSTVTEND
+595 VAKGDSTVTEQD
-606 VAEVKELVAE
+606 AKDAADLVAE
-616 VENSIQEE
+616 LNNSLPTEPELEQPE
-624 KQEKPEEKESE
+624 QEKTDENKGKNPA
-635 KTTEKPEEKESEK
+635 
-648 TTEKPEVENKTITE
+648 EVE
-662 EKKPSENQSQEDLEA
+662 QSQENLEA
-677 DDIAKEIQKNME
+677 DDLAREIQANLE
-689 NTLKPAGNLPID
+689 NTLRPAGDLP
-701 DKSKGASPTRRM
+701 KTKTM

>member
-64 KNNDMIVINRDIKAL
+64 KNNDIIVINRDVKAL

-109 DIVEDLITNDPEFT
+109 DIVEDLITNDPEFSDKS
-123 NSAPDDTQITNGKNE
+123 SAPTEFQYKSGKNE

-143 NEIKYLLGIDVYNSE
+143 NEIKYLLGVDVYNSE

-211 EAVND
+211 EAANS
-216 LGAPKRAIDSPEQV
+216 LGAPKNAINSPEQV

-264 IRMLVAD
+264 IRMLVTD

-292 MGIVKAS
+292 MGIVKAGD
-299 AKTKVREAL
+299 KTKVREAL

-320 LSGDAVEPK
+320 LSGNAVEPK
-329 EKPQDEFKPEPPKP
+329 EKPQDEFKPEPPEP
-343 IETPAEE
+343 IETPVEE
-350 KPQEKSSEKPQE
+350 KPQDKPESPASAEEPAEEEKF
-362 KSSENKP
+362 
-369 KDSSETSTGSEDMP
+369 
-383 NEEETDFDEEKLFHV
+383 NEEELFHV
-398 GDTVIYNGRSESV
+398 GDVVIYNGKRESR
-411 KGIGAPKGLEI
+411 KDIGAPKGLEI
-422 GKEYKIDNIIL
+422 GKEYKVNNIVYI
-433 SGNGLVYLML
+433 NGLVYLAL
-443 EGVPY
+443 DGVRDV
-448 FVDSAVF
+448 VDSAVF
-455 EKLVKDDKKETGEP
+455 EKLVKGKENPVEE
-469 DKGKPEEHSEQPVE
+469 KPEEKSKPADTQTEAK
-483 SPKPEKKDE
+483 PKEPEKEE
-492 PKEKGTTTST
+492 PESKEKPQEVPQEKPS
-502 SSELED
+502 D
-508 EKTVTKGHD
+508 EEEKDITKGHD
-517 YKVLSNDLE
+517 YKLASSTFAK
-526 DLAPVWRLASF
+526 LAPVWRLAAV
-537 LGIAITI
+537 LGIALTAGITPFFI
-544 SSGVPALCI
+544 GG
-553 LAGWLAI
+553 GWLVL
-560 EGYKKIIDAKA
+560 EGIKKTVDSKA
-571 RDVITGRKVK
+571 RDIISVRKVK
-581 ERIKKA
+581 EKITAKANEIKA
-587 AKNIEKAA
+587 AVSK
-595 SEGSSTVTEND
+595 GDSTVTEAD
-606 VAEVKELVAE
+606 AKEAADLVAE
-616 VENSIQEE
+616 LNNSLPTEPELEQPE
-624 KQEKPEEKESE
+624 QEK
-635 KTTEKPEEKESEK
+635 TD
-648 TTEKPEVENKTITE
+648 ENKGKNPADAE
-662 EKKPSENQSQEDLEA
+662 QSQENLEA
-677 DDIAKEIQKNME
+677 DDLAREIQANLE
-689 NTLKPAGNLPID
+689 NTLKPAGDLP
-701 DKSKGASPTRRM
+701 KTKTM

>member
-1 MDNVNKTPEEILN
+1 MANENKTPEEILN

-64 KNNDMIVINRDIKAL
+64 KNNDIIVINRDVKAL

-109 DIVEDLITNDPEFT
+109 DIVEDLITNDPEFSDKS
-123 NSAPDDTQITNGKNE
+123 SAPTEFQYKSGKNE

-143 NEIKYLLGIDVYNSE
+143 NEIKYLLGVDVYNSE

-211 EAVND
+211 EAANS
-216 LGAPKRAIDSPEQV
+216 LGAPKNAINSPEQV

-264 IRMLVAD
+264 IRMLVTD

-350 KPQEKSSEKPQE
+350 KPQDKPESLASAEEPTEEEKF
-362 KSSENKP
+362 
-369 KDSSETSTGSEDMP
+369 
-383 NEEETDFDEEKLFHV
+383 NEEELFHV
-398 GDTVIYNGRSESV
+398 GDVVIYNGKRESR
-411 KGIGAPKGLEI
+411 KDIGAPKGLEI
-422 GKEYKIDNIIL
+422 GKEYKVNNIVYI
-433 SGNGLVYLML
+433 NGLVYLAL
-443 EGVPY
+443 DGVRDV
-448 FVDSAVF
+448 VDSAVF
-455 EKLVKDDKKETGEP
+455 EKLVKGKENPVEE
-469 DKGKPEEHSEQPVE
+469 KPEEKSKPADTQTEAK
-483 SPKPEKKDE
+483 PKEPEKEEPE
-492 PKEKGTTTST
+492 PKEKPQEEPQEKP
-502 SSELED
+502 SSEEEED
-508 EKTVTKGHD
+508 ITKGHD
-517 YKVLSNDLE
+517 YKLASSTFAK
-526 DLAPVWRLASF
+526 LAPVWRLAAV
-537 LGIAITI
+537 LGIALTAGITPFFI
-544 SSGVPALCI
+544 GG
-553 LAGWLAI
+553 GWLVL
-560 EGYKKIIDAKA
+560 EGIKKTVDSKA
-571 RDVITGRKVK
+571 RDIISVRKVK
-581 ERIKKA
+581 EKITAKANEIKA
-587 AKNIEKAA
+587 AVSK
-595 SEGSSTVTEND
+595 GDSTVTEAD
-606 VAEVKELVAE
+606 AKEAADLVAE
-616 VENSIQEE
+616 LNNSLPTEPELEQPE
-624 KQEKPEEKESE
+624 QEK
-635 KTTEKPEEKESEK
+635 TD
-648 TTEKPEVENKTITE
+648 ENKSKNPADAE
-662 EKKPSENQSQEDLEA
+662 QSQENLEA
-677 DDIAKEIQKNME
+677 DDLAREIQANLE
-689 NTLKPAGNLPID
+689 NTLRPAGDLP
-701 DKSKGASPTRRM
+701 KTKTM

>member
-64 KNNDMIVINRDIKAL
+64 KNNDMIVINRDVKAL

-109 DIVEDLITNDPEFT
+109 DMVEDLITNDPEFSDKS
-123 NSAPDDTQITNGKNE
+123 NAPSEFQYKSGKNE

-211 EAVND
+211 EAANS
-216 LGAPKRAIDSPEQV
+216 LGAPKNAINSPEQV

-264 IRMLVAD
+264 IRMLVTD

-299 AKTKVREAL
+299 AKTKSKEKL
-308 DAETDIDNGFAP
+308 DSETDIDNEFAP

-343 IETPAEE
+343 IETPTEE
-350 KPQEKSSEKPQE
+350 KPQDKPESPASAEEPAEEEKF
-362 KSSENKP
+362 
-369 KDSSETSTGSEDMP
+369 
-383 NEEETDFDEEKLFHV
+383 NEEELFHV
-398 GDTVIYNGRSESV
+398 GDVVIYNGKRESR
-411 KGIGAPKGLEI
+411 KDIGAPKGLEI
-422 GKEYKIDNIIL
+422 GKEYKVNNIVYI
-433 SGNGLVYLML
+433 NGLVYLAL
-443 EGVPY
+443 DGVRDV
-448 FVDSAVF
+448 VDSAVF
-455 EKLVKDDKKETGEP
+455 EKLVKGKENPVEE
-469 DKGKPEEHSEQPVE
+469 KPEEKSKPADTQTEAK
-483 SPKPEKKDE
+483 PKEPEKEEPE
-492 PKEKGTTTST
+492 PKEKPQEEPQEKP
-502 SSELED
+502 SSEE
-508 EKTVTKGHD
+508 EKDITKGHD
-517 YKVLSNDLE
+517 YKLASSTFAK
-526 DLAPVWRLASF
+526 LAPVWRIAAV
-537 LGIAITI
+537 LGIALTAGITPFFI
-544 SSGVPALCI
+544 GG
-553 LAGWLAI
+553 GWLVL
-560 EGYKKIIDAKA
+560 EGIKKIVDSKS
-571 RDVITGRKVK
+571 RDIISVRKVK
-581 ERIKKA
+581 EKITAKANEIKA
-587 AKNIEKAA
+587 AA
-595 SEGSSTVTEND
+595 SKGDSTVTEQD
-606 VAEVKELVAE
+606 AKDAADLVAE
-616 VENSIQEE
+616 LNNSLPTEPELEQPE
-624 KQEKPEEKESE
+624 QEK
-635 KTTEKPEEKESEK
+635 TD
-648 TTEKPEVENKTITE
+648 ENKGKNPAAAE
-662 EKKPSENQSQEDLEA
+662 QSQENLEA
-677 DDIAKEIQKNME
+677 DDLAREIQANLE
-689 NTLKPAGNLPID
+689 NTLRPAGDLP
-701 DKSKGASPTRRM
+701 KTKTM

>member
-1 MDNVNKTPEEILN
+1 MANGNKTPEEILN

-38 SVYEL
+38 SVYEI

-64 KNNDMIVINRDIKAL
+64 KNNDIIVINRDVKAL

-109 DIVEDLITNDPEFT
+109 DIVEDLITNDPEFSDKS
-123 NSAPDDTQITNGKNE
+123 NAPTEFQYKSGKNE

-143 NEIKYLLGIDVYNSE
+143 NEIKYLLGVDVYNSE

-211 EAVND
+211 EAANS
-216 LGAPKRAIDSPEQV
+216 LGAPKNAINSPEQV

-264 IRMLVAD
+264 IRMLVTD

-292 MGIVKAS
+292 MGIVKAGD
-299 AKTKVREAL
+299 KTKVREAL

-329 EKPQDEFKPEPPKP
+329 EKPQDEFKPEPPEP

-350 KPQEKSSEKPQE
+350 KPQDKPESPASAEEPAEEEKF
-362 KSSENKP
+362 
-369 KDSSETSTGSEDMP
+369 
-383 NEEETDFDEEKLFHV
+383 NEEELFHV
-398 GDTVIYNGRSESV
+398 GDVVIYNGKRESR
-411 KGIGAPKGLEI
+411 KDIGAPKGLEI
-422 GKEYKIDNIIL
+422 GKEYKVNNIVYI
-433 SGNGLVYLML
+433 NGLVYLAL
-443 EGVPY
+443 DGVRDV
-448 FVDSAVF
+448 VDSAVF
-455 EKLVKDDKKETGEP
+455 EKLVKGKENPVEE
-469 DKGKPEEHSEQPVE
+469 KPEEKSKPADTQTEAK
-483 SPKPEKKDE
+483 PKEPEKEE
-492 PKEKGTTTST
+492 PESKEKPQEVPQEKPS
-502 SSELED
+502 D
-508 EKTVTKGHD
+508 EEEKDITKGHD
-517 YKVLSNDLE
+517 YKLASSTFAK
-526 DLAPVWRLASF
+526 LAPVWRLAAV
-537 LGIAITI
+537 LGIALTAGITPFFI
-544 SSGVPALCI
+544 GG
-553 LAGWLAI
+553 GWLVL
-560 EGYKKIIDAKA
+560 EGIKKTVDSKSRDIIS
-571 RDVITGRKVK
+571 VRKVK
-581 ERIKKA
+581 EKITAKANEIKA
-587 AKNIEKAA
+587 AVSK
-595 SEGSSTVTEND
+595 GDSTVTEAD
-606 VAEVKELVAE
+606 AKEAADLVAE
-616 VENSIQEE
+616 LNNSLPTEPELKQPE
-624 KQEKPEEKESE
+624 QEK
-635 KTTEKPEEKESEK
+635 TD
-648 TTEKPEVENKTITE
+648 ENKGKNPADVE
-662 EKKPSENQSQEDLEA
+662 QSQENLEA
-677 DDIAKEIQKNME
+677 DDLAREIQANLE
-689 NTLKPAGNLPID
+689 NTLKPAGDLP
-701 DKSKGASPTRRM
+701 KTKTM

>member
-1 MDNVNKTPEEILN
+1 MANGNKTPEEILN

-64 KNNDMIVINRDIKAL
+64 KNNDMIVINRDVKAL

-143 NEIKYLLGIDVYNSE
+143 NEIKYLLGVDVYNSE

-177 FRNLTPDEVQ
+177 FRNLTPNEVQ

-211 EAVND
+211 EAANS
-216 LGAPKRAIDSPEQV
+216 LGAPKNAINSPEQV

-264 IRMLVAD
+264 IRMLVTD

-299 AKTKVREAL
+299 AKAKSKEKL
-308 DAETDIDNGFAP
+308 DSETDIDNEFAP

-329 EKPQDEFKPEPPKP
+329 EKPQDEVKLETPKP
-343 IETPAEE
+343 IETPTEE
-350 KPQEKSSEKPQE
+350 KPQDIPESPASAEEPAEEEKF
-362 KSSENKP
+362 
-369 KDSSETSTGSEDMP
+369 
-383 NEEETDFDEEKLFHV
+383 NEEELFHV
-398 GDTVIYNGRSESV
+398 GDVVIYNGKRESR
-411 KGIGAPKGLEI
+411 KDIGAPKGLEI
-422 GKEYKIDNIIL
+422 GKEYKVNNIVYI
-433 SGNGLVYLML
+433 NGLVYLAL
-443 EGVPY
+443 DGVRDV
-448 FVDSAVF
+448 VDSAVF
-455 EKLVKDDKKETGEP
+455 EKLVKGKENPVEE
-469 DKGKPEEHSEQPVE
+469 KPEEKSKPADTQTEAK
-483 SPKPEKKDE
+483 PKEPEKEEPE
-492 PKEKGTTTST
+492 PKEKPQEEPQEKP
-502 SSELED
+502 SSEE
-508 EKTVTKGHD
+508 EKDVTKGHD
-517 YKVLSNDLE
+517 YKLASSTFAK
-526 DLAPVWRLASF
+526 LAPVWRLAAV
-537 LGIAITI
+537 LGIALTAGITPFFI
-544 SSGVPALCI
+544 GG
-553 LAGWLAI
+553 GWLVL
-560 EGYKKIIDAKA
+560 EGIKKTVDSKSRDIIS
-571 RDVITGRKVK
+571 VRKVK
-581 ERIKKA
+581 EKITAKANEIKA
-587 AKNIEKAA
+587 AVSK
-595 SEGSSTVTEND
+595 GDSTVTEAD
-606 VAEVKELVAE
+606 AKEAADLVAE
-616 VENSIQEE
+616 LNNSLPTEPELEQP
-624 KQEKPEEKESE
+624 KQEK
-635 KTTEKPEEKESEK
+635 TD
-648 TTEKPEVENKTITE
+648 ENKGNNPADAE
-662 EKKPSENQSQEDLEA
+662 QSQENLEA
-677 DDIAKEIQKNME
+677 DDLAREIQANLE
-689 NTLKPAGNLPID
+689 NTLKPAGDLP
-701 DKSKGASPTRRM
+701 KTKTM

>member
-1 MDNVNKTPEEILN
+1 MANGNKTPEEILN

-64 KNNDMIVINRDIKAL
+64 KNNDIIVINRDVKAL

-109 DIVEDLITNDPEFT
+109 DMVEDLITNDPEFT

-143 NEIKYLLGIDVYNSE
+143 NEIKYLLGVDVYNSE

-211 EAVND
+211 EAANS
-216 LGAPKRAIDSPEQV
+216 LGAPKNAINSPEQV

-264 IRMLVAD
+264 IRMLVTD

-299 AKTKVREAL
+299 AKTKSKEKL
-308 DAETDIDNGFAP
+308 DSETDIDNEFAP

-343 IETPAEE
+343 IETPTEE
-350 KPQEKSSEKPQE
+350 KPQDKPESPASAEEPTEEEKF
-362 KSSENKP
+362 
-369 KDSSETSTGSEDMP
+369 
-383 NEEETDFDEEKLFHV
+383 NEEELFHV
-398 GDTVIYNGRSESV
+398 GDVVIYNGKRESR
-411 KGIGAPKGLEI
+411 KDIGAPKGLEI
-422 GKEYKIDNIIL
+422 GKEYKVNNIVYI
-433 SGNGLVYLML
+433 NGLVYLAL
-443 EGVPY
+443 DGVRDV
-448 FVDSAVF
+448 VDSAVF
-455 EKLVKDDKKETGEP
+455 EKLVKGKENPVEE
-469 DKGKPEEHSEQPVE
+469 KPEEKSKPADTQTEAK
-483 SPKPEKKDE
+483 PKEPEKEEPE
-492 PKEKGTTTST
+492 PKEKPQEEPQEKP
-502 SSELED
+502 SSEEEED
-508 EKTVTKGHD
+508 ITKGHD
-517 YKVLSNDLE
+517 YKLASSTFAK
-526 DLAPVWRLASF
+526 LAPVWRLAAV
-537 LGIAITI
+537 LGIALTAGITPFFI
-544 SSGVPALCI
+544 GG
-553 LAGWLAI
+553 GWLVL
-560 EGYKKIIDAKA
+560 EGIKKIVDSKS
-571 RDVITGRKVK
+571 RDIISVRKVK
-581 ERIKKA
+581 EKITAKANEIKA
-587 AKNIEKAA
+587 AVSK
-595 SEGSSTVTEND
+595 GDSTVTEAD
-606 VAEVKELVAE
+606 AKEAADLVAE
-616 VENSIQEE
+616 LNNSLPTEPELEQP
-624 KQEKPEEKESE
+624 KQEK
-635 KTTEKPEEKESEK
+635 TG
-648 TTEKPEVENKTITE
+648 ENKGKNPADVE
-662 EKKPSENQSQEDLEA
+662 QSQENLEA
-677 DDIAKEIQKNME
+677 DDLAREIQANLE
-689 NTLKPAGNLPID
+689 NTLKPAGDLPKI
-701 DKSKGASPTRRM
+701 KTM

>member
-1 MDNVNKTPEEILN
+1 MANGNKTPEEILN

-64 KNNDMIVINRDIKAL
+64 KNNDIIVINRDVKAL

-109 DIVEDLITNDPEFT
+109 DMVEDLITNDPEFT

-143 NEIKYLLGIDVYNSE
+143 NEIKYLLGVDVYNSE

-211 EAVND
+211 EAANS
-216 LGAPKRAIDSPEQV
+216 LGAPKNAINSPEQV

-264 IRMLVAD
+264 IRMLVTD

-299 AKTKVREAL
+299 AKTKSKEKL
-308 DAETDIDNGFAP
+308 DSETDIDNEFAP

-343 IETPAEE
+343 IETPTEE
-350 KPQEKSSEKPQE
+350 KPQDKPESPASAEEPTEEEKF
-362 KSSENKP
+362 
-369 KDSSETSTGSEDMP
+369 
-383 NEEETDFDEEKLFHV
+383 NEEELFHV
-398 GDTVIYNGRSESV
+398 GDVVIYNGKRESR
-411 KGIGAPKGLEI
+411 KDIGAPKGLEI
-422 GKEYKIDNIIL
+422 GKEYKVNNIVYI
-433 SGNGLVYLML
+433 NGLVYLAL
-443 EGVPY
+443 DGVRDV
-448 FVDSAVF
+448 VDSAVF
-455 EKLVKDDKKETGEP
+455 EKLVKGKENP
-469 DKGKPEEHSEQPVE
+469 DEKTAEQPEEKSTPSSSTGASEA
-483 SPKPEKKDE
+483 PKGSEKDDDTE
-492 PKEKGTTTST
+492 PKEKPQEEPQEKP
-502 SSELED
+502 SSEEEED
-508 EKTVTKGHD
+508 ITKGHD
-517 YKVLSNDLE
+517 YKLASSTFAK
-526 DLAPVWRLASF
+526 LAPVWRLAAV
-537 LGIAITI
+537 LGIALTAGITPFFI
-544 SSGVPALCI
+544 GG
-553 LAGWLAI
+553 GWLVL
-560 EGYKKIIDAKA
+560 EGIKKIVDSKS
-571 RDVITGRKVK
+571 RDIISVRKVK
-581 ERIKKA
+581 EKITAKANEIKA
-587 AKNIEKAA
+587 AA
-595 SEGSSTVTEND
+595 SKGDSTVTEAD
-606 VAEVKELVAE
+606 AKEAEDLVAE
-616 VENSIQEE
+616 LNNSLPTEPELEQPE
-624 KQEKPEEKESE
+624 QEK
-635 KTTEKPEEKESEK
+635 TD
-648 TTEKPEVENKTITE
+648 ENKGKNPADAE
-662 EKKPSENQSQEDLEA
+662 QSQENLEA
-677 DDIAKEIQKNME
+677 DDLAREIQANLE
-689 NTLKPAGNLPID
+689 NTLRPAGDLP
-701 DKSKGASPTRRM
+701 KTKTM

>member
-1 MDNVNKTPEEILN
+1 MANGNKTPEEILN

-64 KNNDMIVINRDIKAL
+64 KNNDIIVINRDVKAL

-109 DIVEDLITNDPEFT
+109 DIVEDLITNDPEFSDKSSVPT
-123 NSAPDDTQITNGKNE
+123 EFQYKSGKNE

-143 NEIKYLLGIDVYNSE
+143 NEIKYLLGVDVYNSE

-211 EAVND
+211 EAANS
-216 LGAPKRAIDSPEQV
+216 LGAPKNAINSPEQV

-264 IRMLVAD
+264 IRMLVTD

-292 MGIVKAS
+292 MGIVKAGD
-299 AKTKVREAL
+299 KTKVREAL

-329 EKPQDEFKPEPPKP
+329 EKPQDEFKPEPPEP

-350 KPQEKSSEKPQE
+350 KPQDKPESPASAEEPAEEEKF
-362 KSSENKP
+362 
-369 KDSSETSTGSEDMP
+369 
-383 NEEETDFDEEKLFHV
+383 NEEELFHV
-398 GDTVIYNGRSESV
+398 GDVVIYNGKRESR
-411 KGIGAPKGLEI
+411 KDIGAPKGLEI
-422 GKEYKIDNIIL
+422 GKEYKVNNIVYI
-433 SGNGLVYLML
+433 NGLVYLAL
-443 EGVPY
+443 DGVRDV
-448 FVDSAVF
+448 VDSAVF
-455 EKLVKDDKKETGEP
+455 EKLVKGKENPVEE
-469 DKGKPEEHSEQPVE
+469 KPEEKSKPADTQTEAK
-483 SPKPEKKDE
+483 PKEPEKEE
-492 PKEKGTTTST
+492 PESKEKPQEVPQEKPS
-502 SSELED
+502 D
-508 EKTVTKGHD
+508 EEEKDITKGHD
-517 YKVLSNDLE
+517 YKLASSTFAKLS
-526 DLAPVWRLASF
+526 PVWRLAAV
-537 LGIAITI
+537 LGIALTAGITPFFI
-544 SSGVPALCI
+544 GG
-553 LAGWLAI
+553 GWLVL
-560 EGYKKIIDAKA
+560 EGIKKTVDSKSRDIIS
-571 RDVITGRKVK
+571 VRKVK
-581 ERIKKA
+581 EKITAKANEIKA
-587 AKNIEKAA
+587 AVSK
-595 SEGSSTVTEND
+595 GDSTVTEAD
-606 VAEVKELVAE
+606 AKEAADLVAE
-616 VENSIQEE
+616 LNNSLPTEPELKQPE
-624 KQEKPEEKESE
+624 QEK
-635 KTTEKPEEKESEK
+635 TD
-648 TTEKPEVENKTITE
+648 ENKGKNPADVE
-662 EKKPSENQSQEDLEA
+662 QSQENLEA
-677 DDIAKEIQKNME
+677 DDLAREIQANLE
-689 NTLKPAGNLPID
+689 NTLKPAGDLP
-701 DKSKGASPTRRM
+701 KTKTM